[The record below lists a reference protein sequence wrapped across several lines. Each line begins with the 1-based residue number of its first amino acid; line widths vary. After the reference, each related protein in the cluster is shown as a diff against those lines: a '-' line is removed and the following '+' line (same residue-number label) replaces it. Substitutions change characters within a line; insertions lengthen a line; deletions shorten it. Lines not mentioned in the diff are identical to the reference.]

1 MSGNLINNQ
10 INQYQQS
17 NIQPNIAHQAN
28 PQAQIVQG
36 GQAVDTTPQTD
47 TFNKPEEKKGPSTPL
62 VMFLTWLGLNK
73 TTDMYNKL
81 CTNDDYNKTIV
92 GRMGNFGD
100 KIAPKIGKNKAYTS
114 LMAHFGSFKSSI
126 KNYINSKPILYA
138 MFNTATKPENEMVK
152 GFMKTQTAEDLD
164 EATRT
169 IKTYLDELPR
179 SLKEAEATKDEIK
192 ALKAKYGTNIF
203 GQIKNKKRAIQEL
216 QFNRIGAAPNFID
229 TLGKDEQKIAE
240 TLKEMK
246 IKHLGLNPDNYEKVL
261 ENSSKNINII
271 REACRRGGKTAK
283 AFYGRGITIPFTQ
296 ITLYPPKI
304 LTMFTKR
311 STNLSMSYNKL
322 STEFNHTTKLG
333 KALAKSS
340 KLFMRGLTFNGG
352 KIGSIMVAFG
362 LGTAICNAIK
372 APKEQKVG
380 TAVAG
385 GVEAV
390 SWIASMPLAVSI
402 MHGVNGLA
410 NTGLSKMQVSRY
422 RVALKNFNKQV
433 AAGVFKDEAAYKTA
447 LDAVNKLK
455 EVKAPQG
462 KITKGLS
469 KLGHFLSIA
478 LENPKPFQE
487 ATENLKGGAKMSA
500 IGRNIKRY
508 LPLIGK
514 NAVGYPLRFALYA
527 MVFSPIVDKVI
538 SSATSAIFGK
548 PYEPEETEEGKEAEK
563 DEQQTTTQPQSNP
576 EMPLNPASPSSKPN
590 SPQPFQGNPNARPLD
605 IYSLP
610 DENLIKQAIL
620 GKQVMRAPQYVPD
633 DKCGIPGVVSPYD
646 TVDRNYIPTEAP
658 APIINTNE
666 ADKNIVA
673 QAIARADKA
682 EAKAL
687 DTLNGIY

>member
-1 MSGNLINNQ
+1 MSGNLIDNQ
-10 INQYQQS
+10 INNKYQQG
-17 NIQPNIAHQAN
+17 NIQANTGYQAN
-28 PQAQIVQG
+28 PQAQYIRG
-36 GQAVDTTPQTD
+36 GQSVDTTPQTD
-47 TFNKPEEKKGPSTPL
+47 TFNKPEEKKDPSMPL

-73 TTDMYNKL
+73 TTDFYNKL

-100 KIAPKIGKNKAYTS
+100 KIAPKIGKSKTYTS
-114 LMAHFGSFKSSI
+114 LMAHLGSFKSSV
-126 KNYINSKPILYA
+126 KNYINSKPMLYA

-152 GFMKTQTAEDLD
+152 GFMKTQIAEDVD
-164 EATRT
+164 EAVRT
-169 IKTYLDELPR
+169 LNGYIDELPKT
-179 SLKEAEATKDEIK
+179 LKEAGATKDEIK

-229 TLGKDEQKIAE
+229 TLGNDKELIKK
-240 TLKEMK
+240 TLQEMK
-246 IKHLGLNPDNYEKVL
+246 VKHLGLEPDTYKDVLANP
-261 ENSSKNINII
+261 SKNLKII
-271 REACRRGGKTAK
+271 REACKRGGKNAK
-283 AFYGRGITIPFTQ
+283 AFFGRYSWIPG
-296 ITLYPPKI
+296 LG
-304 LTMFTKR
+304 LFTKR

-322 STEFNHTTKLG
+322 STEFKHTTKLG

-340 KLFMRGLTFNGG
+340 KLFMRGLTFGGG

-362 LGTAICNAIK
+362 LGTAICNAFK

-402 MHGVNGLA
+402 MHGINGLA
-410 NTGLSKMQVSRY
+410 NTGLSKMQVGRY
-422 RVALKNFNKQV
+422 RVALRNFNKQV

-447 LDAVNKLK
+447 LDAVNKLR
-455 EVKAPQG
+455 EVKVPQG

-487 ATENLKGGAKMSA
+487 ATKTLKGGAKMSA

-514 NAVGYPLRFALYA
+514 NAIGYPLRFALYA
-527 MVFSPIVDKVI
+527 LVFSPIVDKVI

-563 DEQQTTTQPQSNP
+563 NEQQTTTQPQGNP
-576 EMPLNPASPSSKPN
+576 EMPQSPINPNSKPN

-610 DENLIKQAIL
+610 DENLIKQAVL
-620 GKQVMRAPQYVPD
+620 GQQVMHGPQYIPD

-646 TVDRNYIPTEAP
+646 TVDRSYIPQETA
-658 APIINTNE
+658 APIVTNHD
-666 ADKNIVA
+666 ADRDIVNR
-673 QAIARADKA
+673 AIADADKA

-687 DTLNGIY
+687 NTLNGIY

>member
-1 MSGNLINNQ
+1 MSGNLIDNQ
-10 INQYQQS
+10 INNKYQQG
-17 NIQPNIAHQAN
+17 NIQANTGYQAN
-28 PQAQIVQG
+28 PQAQYVRG
-36 GQAVDTTPQTD
+36 GQSVDTTPQTD
-47 TFNKPEEKKGPSTPL
+47 TFNKPEEKKGPSMPL

-100 KIAPKIGKNKAYTS
+100 KIAPKIGKSKTYTS
-114 LMAHFGSFKSSI
+114 LMAHIGSFKSSV
-126 KNYINSKPILYA
+126 KNYINSKPMLYA

-152 GFMKTQTAEDLD
+152 GFMKTQIAEDVD
-164 EATRT
+164 EAV
-169 IKTYLDELPR
+169 KTLNGYIDELPKT
-179 SLKEAEATKDEIK
+179 LKEAGATKDEIK

-229 TLGKDEQKIAE
+229 TLGNDKELIKK
-240 TLKEMK
+240 TLQEMK
-246 IKHLGLNPDNYEKVL
+246 IKHLGLEPDTYKNVFANPEKNL
-261 ENSSKNINII
+261 KII
-271 REACRRGGKTAK
+271 REACKRGGKNAK
-283 AFYGRGITIPFTQ
+283 AFFGRYSWIPGLGF
-296 ITLYPPKI
+296 
-304 LTMFTKR
+304 FTKR

-340 KLFMRGLTFNGG
+340 KLFMRGLTFGG
-352 KIGSIMVAFG
+352 GRIGSIMVAFG
-362 LGTAICNAIK
+362 LGTAICNAFK

-410 NTGLSKMQVSRY
+410 NTGLSKMQVGRY

-447 LDAVNKLK
+447 LEAVNKLR
-455 EVKAPQG
+455 EVKVPQG

-487 ATENLKGGAKMSA
+487 ATKTLKGGAKMSA

-527 MVFSPIVDKVI
+527 LVFSPIVDKVI

-563 DEQQTTTQPQSNP
+563 NEQQTTTQPQGNP
-576 EMPLNPASPSSKPN
+576 EMPQSPINPNSKPN

-605 IYSLP
+605 IHSLP
-610 DENLIKQAIL
+610 DENLIKQAVL
-620 GKQVMRAPQYVPD
+620 GQQVMHGPQYIPD

-646 TVDRNYIPTEAP
+646 TVDRSYIPQETAAP
-658 APIINTNE
+658 VVTNHD
-666 ADKNIVA
+666 ADKDIVNR
-673 QAIARADKA
+673 AIADADKA

>member
-1 MSGNLINNQ
+1 MSGNLIDNQ
-10 INQYQQS
+10 INNKYQQG
-17 NIQPNIAHQAN
+17 NIQANTGYQAN
-28 PQAQIVQG
+28 PQAQYVRG
-36 GQAVDTTPQTD
+36 GQSVDTTPQTD
-47 TFNKPEEKKGPSTPL
+47 TFNKPEEKKGPSMPL
-62 VMFLTWLGLNK
+62 VMLLTWLGLNK

-100 KIAPKIGKNKAYTS
+100 KIAPKIGKSKTYTS
-114 LMAHFGSFKSSI
+114 LMAHLGSFKSSV
-126 KNYINSKPILYA
+126 KNYINSKPMLYA

-152 GFMKTQTAEDLD
+152 GFMKTQIAEDVD
-164 EATRT
+164 EAVRT
-169 IKTYLDELPR
+169 LNGYIDELPKT
-179 SLKEAEATKDEIK
+179 LKEAGATKDEIK

-229 TLGKDEQKIAE
+229 TLGNDKELIKK
-240 TLKEMK
+240 TLQEMK
-246 IKHLGLNPDNYEKVL
+246 VKHLGLEPDTYKDVLAKPEKNL
-261 ENSSKNINII
+261 KII
-271 REACRRGGKTAK
+271 REACKRGGKNAK
-283 AFYGRGITIPFTQ
+283 AFFGRYSWIPG
-296 ITLYPPKI
+296 LG
-304 LTMFTKR
+304 LFTKR

-322 STEFNHTTKLG
+322 STEFKHTTKLG

-340 KLFMRGLTFNGG
+340 KLFMRGLTFGG
-352 KIGSIMVAFG
+352 GRIGSIMVAFG
-362 LGTAICNAIK
+362 LGTAICNAFK

-410 NTGLSKMQVSRY
+410 NTGLSKMQVGRY
-422 RVALKNFNKQV
+422 RVALRNFNKQV

-455 EVKAPQG
+455 EVKVPQG

-487 ATENLKGGAKMSA
+487 ATKTLKGGAKMSA

-527 MVFSPIVDKVI
+527 LVFSPIVDKVI

-563 DEQQTTTQPQSNP
+563 NEQQTTTQPQSNP
-576 EMPLNPASPSSKPN
+576 EMPQSPINPSSKPN

-610 DENLIKQAIL
+610 DENLIKQAVL
-620 GKQVMRAPQYVPD
+620 GQQVMHGPQYIPD

-646 TVDRNYIPTEAP
+646 TVDRSYIPQETA
-658 APIINTNE
+658 APIVTNHD
-666 ADKNIVA
+666 ADKDIVNR
-673 QAIARADKA
+673 AIADADKA

>member
-1 MSGNLINNQ
+1 MSGNLIDNQ
-10 INQYQQS
+10 INNKYQQG
-17 NIQPNIAHQAN
+17 NIQANTGYQAN
-28 PQAQIVQG
+28 PQTQYVRG
-36 GQAVDTTPQTD
+36 GQSVDTTPQTD
-47 TFNKPEEKKGPSTPL
+47 TFNKPEEKKGPSMPL

-100 KIAPKIGKNKAYTS
+100 KIAPKIGKSKTYTS
-114 LMAHFGSFKSSI
+114 LMAHIGSFKSSV
-126 KNYINSKPILYA
+126 KNYINSKPMLYA

-152 GFMKTQTAEDLD
+152 GFMKTQIAEDVD
-164 EATRT
+164 EAV
-169 IKTYLDELPR
+169 KTLNGYIDELPKT
-179 SLKEAEATKDEIK
+179 LKEAGATKDEIK

-229 TLGKDEQKIAE
+229 TLGNDKELIKK
-240 TLKEMK
+240 TLQEMK
-246 IKHLGLNPDNYEKVL
+246 IKHLGLEPDTYKNVFAKPEKNL
-261 ENSSKNINII
+261 KII
-271 REACRRGGKTAK
+271 REACKRGGKNAK
-283 AFYGRGITIPFTQ
+283 AFFGRYSWIPGLGF
-296 ITLYPPKI
+296 
-304 LTMFTKR
+304 FTKR

-322 STEFNHTTKLG
+322 STEFKHTTKLG

-340 KLFMRGLTFNGG
+340 KLFMRGLTFGG
-352 KIGSIMVAFG
+352 GRIGSIMVAFG
-362 LGTAICNAIK
+362 LGTAICNAFK

-402 MHGVNGLA
+402 MHGINGLA
-410 NTGLSKMQVSRY
+410 NTGLSKMQVGRY
-422 RVALKNFNKQV
+422 RVALRNFNKQV

-447 LDAVNKLK
+447 LEAVNKLR
-455 EVKAPQG
+455 EVKVPQG

-487 ATENLKGGAKMSA
+487 ATKTLKGGAKMSA

-514 NAVGYPLRFALYA
+514 NAIGYPLRFALYA
-527 MVFSPIVDKVI
+527 LVFSPIVDKVI

-563 DEQQTTTQPQSNP
+563 NEQQTTTQPQSNP
-576 EMPLNPASPSSKPN
+576 EMPQSPINPSSKPN

-610 DENLIKQAIL
+610 DENLIKQAVL
-620 GKQVMRAPQYVPD
+620 GQQVMHGPQYIPD

-646 TVDRNYIPTEAP
+646 TVDRSYIPQETA
-658 APIINTNE
+658 APIVTNHD
-666 ADKNIVA
+666 ADKDIVNR
-673 QAIARADKA
+673 AIADADKA

>member
-1 MSGNLINNQ
+1 MSGNLIDNQ
-10 INQYQQS
+10 INNKYQQG
-17 NIQPNIAHQAN
+17 NIQANTGYQAN
-28 PQAQIVQG
+28 PQAQYVRG
-36 GQAVDTTPQTD
+36 GQSVDTTPQTD
-47 TFNKPEEKKGPSTPL
+47 TFNKPEEKKGPSMPL

-100 KIAPKIGKNKAYTS
+100 KIAPKIGKSKTYTS
-114 LMAHFGSFKSSI
+114 LMAHIGSFKSSV
-126 KNYINSKPILYA
+126 KNYINSKPMLYA

-152 GFMKTQTAEDLD
+152 GFMKTQIAEDVD
-164 EATRT
+164 EAV
-169 IKTYLDELPR
+169 KTLNGYIDELPKT
-179 SLKEAEATKDEIK
+179 LKEAGATKDEIK

-229 TLGKDEQKIAE
+229 TLGNDKELIKKTLQK
-240 TLKEMK
+240 MK
-246 IKHLGLNPDNYEKVL
+246 IKHLGLEPDTYKNVFANPEKNL
-261 ENSSKNINII
+261 KII
-271 REACRRGGKTAK
+271 REACKRGGKNAK
-283 AFYGRGITIPFTQ
+283 AFFGRYSWIPGLGF
-296 ITLYPPKI
+296 
-304 LTMFTKR
+304 FTKR

-340 KLFMRGLTFNGG
+340 KLFMRGLTFGG
-352 KIGSIMVAFG
+352 GRIGSIMVAFG
-362 LGTAICNAIK
+362 LGTAICNAFK

-410 NTGLSKMQVSRY
+410 NTGLSKMQVGRY
-422 RVALKNFNKQV
+422 RVALRNFNKQV

-447 LDAVNKLK
+447 LEAVNKLR
-455 EVKAPQG
+455 EVKVPQG

-487 ATENLKGGAKMSA
+487 ATKTLKGGAKMSA

-527 MVFSPIVDKVI
+527 LVFSPIVDKVI

-563 DEQQTTTQPQSNP
+563 NEQQTTTQPQGNP
-576 EMPLNPASPSSKPN
+576 EMPQSPINPNSKPN

-605 IYSLP
+605 IHSLP
-610 DENLIKQAIL
+610 DENLIKQAVL
-620 GKQVMRAPQYVPD
+620 GQQVMHGPQYIPD

-646 TVDRNYIPTEAP
+646 TVDRSYIPQETAAP
-658 APIINTNE
+658 VVTNHD
-666 ADKNIVA
+666 ADKDIVNR
-673 QAIARADKA
+673 AIADADKA

>member
-1 MSGNLINNQ
+1 MSGNLIDNQ
-10 INQYQQS
+10 INNKYQQG
-17 NIQPNIAHQAN
+17 NIQANTGYQAN
-28 PQAQIVQG
+28 PQAQYVRG
-36 GQAVDTTPQTD
+36 GQSVDTTPQTD
-47 TFNKPEEKKGPSTPL
+47 TFNKPEEKKGPSMPL

-81 CTNDDYNKTIV
+81 CTNNDYNKTIV

-100 KIAPKIGKNKAYTS
+100 KIAPKIGKSKTYTS
-114 LMAHFGSFKSSI
+114 LMAHIGSFKSSV
-126 KNYINSKPILYA
+126 KNYINSKPMLYA

-152 GFMKTQTAEDLD
+152 GFMKTQIAEDVD
-164 EATRT
+164 EAV
-169 IKTYLDELPR
+169 KTLNGYIDELPKT
-179 SLKEAEATKDEIK
+179 LKEAGATKDEIK

-229 TLGKDEQKIAE
+229 TLGNDKELIKK
-240 TLKEMK
+240 TLQEMK
-246 IKHLGLNPDNYEKVL
+246 IKHLGLEPDTYKNVFAKPEKNL
-261 ENSSKNINII
+261 KII
-271 REACRRGGKTAK
+271 REACKRGGKNAK
-283 AFYGRGITIPFTQ
+283 AFFGRYSWIPGLGF
-296 ITLYPPKI
+296 
-304 LTMFTKR
+304 FTKR

-340 KLFMRGLTFNGG
+340 KLFMRGLTFGG
-352 KIGSIMVAFG
+352 GRIGSIMVAFG
-362 LGTAICNAIK
+362 LGTAICNAFK

-447 LDAVNKLK
+447 LEAVNKLR
-455 EVKAPQG
+455 EVKVPQG

-487 ATENLKGGAKMSA
+487 ATKTLKGGAKMSA

-527 MVFSPIVDKVI
+527 LVFSPIVDKVI

-563 DEQQTTTQPQSNP
+563 NEQQTTTQPQGNP
-576 EMPLNPASPSSKPN
+576 EMPQNPINPNSKPN

-605 IYSLP
+605 IHSLP
-610 DENLIKQAIL
+610 DENLIKQAVL
-620 GKQVMRAPQYVPD
+620 GQQVMHGPQYIPD

-646 TVDRNYIPTEAP
+646 TVDRSYIPQETAAP
-658 APIINTNE
+658 VVTNHD
-666 ADKNIVA
+666 ADKDIVNR
-673 QAIARADKA
+673 AIADADKA

>member
-1 MSGNLINNQ
+1 MSGNLIDNQ
-10 INQYQQS
+10 INNKYQQG
-17 NIQPNIAHQAN
+17 NIQANTGYQAN
-28 PQAQIVQG
+28 PQAQYVRG
-36 GQAVDTTPQTD
+36 GQSVDTTPQTD
-47 TFNKPEEKKGPSTPL
+47 TFNKPEEKKGPSMPL

-100 KIAPKIGKNKAYTS
+100 KIAPKIGKSKTYTS
-114 LMAHFGSFKSSI
+114 LMAHIGSFKSSV
-126 KNYINSKPILYA
+126 KNYINSKPMLYA

-152 GFMKTQTAEDLD
+152 GFMKTQIAEDVD
-164 EATRT
+164 EAV
-169 IKTYLDELPR
+169 KTLNGYIDELPKT
-179 SLKEAEATKDEIK
+179 LKEAGATKDEIK

-229 TLGKDEQKIAE
+229 TLGNDKELIKK
-240 TLKEMK
+240 TLQEMK
-246 IKHLGLNPDNYEKVL
+246 IKHLGLEPDTYKNVFENPEKNL
-261 ENSSKNINII
+261 KII
-271 REACRRGGKTAK
+271 REACKRGGKNAK
-283 AFYGRGITIPFTQ
+283 AFFGRYSWIPGLGF
-296 ITLYPPKI
+296 
-304 LTMFTKR
+304 FTKR

-340 KLFMRGLTFNGG
+340 KLFMRGLTFGG
-352 KIGSIMVAFG
+352 GRIGSIMVALG
-362 LGTAICNAIK
+362 LGTAICNAFK

-410 NTGLSKMQVSRY
+410 NTGLSKMQVGRY
-422 RVALKNFNKQV
+422 RVALRNFNKQV

-447 LDAVNKLK
+447 LEAVNKLR
-455 EVKAPQG
+455 EVKVPQG

-487 ATENLKGGAKMSA
+487 ATKTLKGGAKMSA

-527 MVFSPIVDKVI
+527 LVFSPIVDKVI

-563 DEQQTTTQPQSNP
+563 NEQQTTTQPQGNP
-576 EMPLNPASPSSKPN
+576 EMPQSPINPNSKPN

-605 IYSLP
+605 IHSLP
-610 DENLIKQAIL
+610 DENLIKQAVL
-620 GKQVMRAPQYVPD
+620 GQQVMHGPQYIPD

-646 TVDRNYIPTEAP
+646 TVDRSYIPQETAAP
-658 APIINTNE
+658 VVTNHD
-666 ADKNIVA
+666 ADKDIVNR
-673 QAIARADKA
+673 AIADADKA

>member
-1 MSGNLINNQ
+1 MSGNLIDNQ
-10 INQYQQS
+10 INNKYQQG
-17 NIQPNIAHQAN
+17 NIQANTGYQAN
-28 PQAQIVQG
+28 PQAQYVRG
-36 GQAVDTTPQTD
+36 GQSVDTTPQTD
-47 TFNKPEEKKGPSTPL
+47 TFNKPEEKKGPSMPL
-62 VMFLTWLGLNK
+62 VMLLTWLGLNK

-100 KIAPKIGKNKAYTS
+100 KIAPKIGKSKTYTS
-114 LMAHFGSFKSSI
+114 LMAHLGSFKSSV
-126 KNYINSKPILYA
+126 KNYINSKPMLYA

-152 GFMKTQTAEDLD
+152 GFMKTQIAEDVD
-164 EATRT
+164 EAV
-169 IKTYLDELPR
+169 KTLNGYIDELPKT
-179 SLKEAEATKDEIK
+179 LKEAGATKDEIK

-229 TLGKDEQKIAE
+229 TLGNDKELIKK
-240 TLKEMK
+240 TLQEMK
-246 IKHLGLNPDNYEKVL
+246 IKHLGLEPDTYKNVFANPEKNL
-261 ENSSKNINII
+261 KII
-271 REACRRGGKTAK
+271 REACKRGGKNAK
-283 AFYGRGITIPFTQ
+283 AFFGRYSWIPGLGF
-296 ITLYPPKI
+296 
-304 LTMFTKR
+304 FTKR

-322 STEFNHTTKLG
+322 STEFKHTTKLG

-340 KLFMRGLTFNGG
+340 KLFMRGLTFGG
-352 KIGSIMVAFG
+352 GRIGSIMVAFG
-362 LGTAICNAIK
+362 LGTAICNAFK

-402 MHGVNGLA
+402 MHGINGLA
-410 NTGLSKMQVSRY
+410 NTGLSKMQVGRY
-422 RVALKNFNKQV
+422 RVALRNFNKQV

-447 LDAVNKLK
+447 LEAVNKLR
-455 EVKAPQG
+455 EVKVPQG

-487 ATENLKGGAKMSA
+487 ATKTLKGGAKMSA

-514 NAVGYPLRFALYA
+514 NAIGYPLRFALYA
-527 MVFSPIVDKVI
+527 LVFSPIVDKVI

-563 DEQQTTTQPQSNP
+563 NEQQTATQPQGNP
-576 EMPLNPASPSSKPN
+576 EMPQSPINPSSKPN

-610 DENLIKQAIL
+610 DENLIKQAAL
-620 GKQVMRAPQYVPD
+620 GQQVMHGPQYIPD

-646 TVDRNYIPTEAP
+646 TVDRSYIPQETA
-658 APIINTNE
+658 APIVTNHD
-666 ADKNIVA
+666 ADKDIVNR
-673 QAIARADKA
+673 AIADADKA

-687 DTLNGIY
+687 NTLNGIY

>member
-1 MSGNLINNQ
+1 
-10 INQYQQS
+10 
-17 NIQPNIAHQAN
+17 
-28 PQAQIVQG
+28 
-36 GQAVDTTPQTD
+36 
-47 TFNKPEEKKGPSTPL
+47 
-62 VMFLTWLGLNK
+62 
-73 TTDMYNKL
+73 
-81 CTNDDYNKTIV
+81 
-92 GRMGNFGD
+92 
-100 KIAPKIGKNKAYTS
+100 
-114 LMAHFGSFKSSI
+114 MAHIGSFKSSV
-126 KNYINSKPILYA
+126 KNYINSKPMLYA

-152 GFMKTQTAEDLD
+152 GFMKTQIAEDVD
-164 EATRT
+164 EAV
-169 IKTYLDELPR
+169 KTLNGYIDELPKT
-179 SLKEAEATKDEIK
+179 LKEAGATKDEIK

-229 TLGKDEQKIAE
+229 TLGNDKELIKK
-240 TLKEMK
+240 TLQEMK
-246 IKHLGLNPDNYEKVL
+246 IKHLGLEPDTYKNVFANPEKNL
-261 ENSSKNINII
+261 KII
-271 REACRRGGKTAK
+271 REACKRGGKNAK
-283 AFYGRGITIPFTQ
+283 AFFGRYSWIPGLGF
-296 ITLYPPKI
+296 
-304 LTMFTKR
+304 FTKR

-340 KLFMRGLTFNGG
+340 KLFMRGLTFGG
-352 KIGSIMVAFG
+352 GRIGSIMVAFG
-362 LGTAICNAIK
+362 LGTAICNAFK

-410 NTGLSKMQVSRY
+410 NTGLSKMQVGRY
-422 RVALKNFNKQV
+422 RVALRNFNKQV

-447 LDAVNKLK
+447 LEAVNKLR
-455 EVKAPQG
+455 EVKVPQG

-487 ATENLKGGAKMSA
+487 ATKTLKGGAKMSA

-527 MVFSPIVDKVI
+527 LVFSPIVDKVI

-563 DEQQTTTQPQSNP
+563 NEQQTTTQPQGNP
-576 EMPLNPASPSSKPN
+576 EMPQSPINPNSKPN

-605 IYSLP
+605 IHSLP
-610 DENLIKQAIL
+610 DENLIKQAVL
-620 GKQVMRAPQYVPD
+620 GQQVMHGPQYIPD

-646 TVDRNYIPTEAP
+646 TVDRNYIPQETAAP
-658 APIINTNE
+658 VVTNHD
-666 ADKNIVA
+666 ADKDIVNR
-673 QAIARADKA
+673 AIADADKA

>member
-1 MSGNLINNQ
+1 MSGNLIDNQ
-10 INQYQQS
+10 INNKYQQG
-17 NIQPNIAHQAN
+17 NIQANTGYQAN
-28 PQAQIVQG
+28 PQAQYIRG
-36 GQAVDTTPQTD
+36 GQSVDTTPQTD
-47 TFNKPEEKKGPSTPL
+47 TFNKPEEKKGPSMPL

-100 KIAPKIGKNKAYTS
+100 KIAPKIGKSKTYTS
-114 LMAHFGSFKSSI
+114 LMAHIGSFKSSI
-126 KNYINSKPILYA
+126 KNYINSKPMLYA

-152 GFMKTQTAEDLD
+152 GFMKTQIAEDVD
-164 EATRT
+164 EAV
-169 IKTYLDELPR
+169 KTLNGYIDELPKT
-179 SLKEAEATKDEIK
+179 LKEAGATKDEIK

-229 TLGKDEQKIAE
+229 TLGNDKELIKK
-240 TLKEMK
+240 TLQEMK
-246 IKHLGLNPDNYEKVL
+246 IKHLGLEPDTYKNVFANPEKNL
-261 ENSSKNINII
+261 KII
-271 REACRRGGKTAK
+271 REACKRGGKNAK
-283 AFYGRGITIPFTQ
+283 AFFGRYSWIPGLGF
-296 ITLYPPKI
+296 
-304 LTMFTKR
+304 FTKR

-340 KLFMRGLTFNGG
+340 KLFMRGLTFGG
-352 KIGSIMVAFG
+352 GRIGSIMVAFG
-362 LGTAICNAIK
+362 LGTAICNAFK

-410 NTGLSKMQVSRY
+410 NTGLSKMQVGRY
-422 RVALKNFNKQV
+422 RVALRNFNKQV

-447 LDAVNKLK
+447 LEAVNKLR
-455 EVKAPQG
+455 EVKVPQG

-487 ATENLKGGAKMSA
+487 ATKTLKGGAKMSA

-527 MVFSPIVDKVI
+527 LVFSPIVDKVI

-563 DEQQTTTQPQSNP
+563 NEQQTTTQPQGNP
-576 EMPLNPASPSSKPN
+576 EMPQSPINPNSKPN

-605 IYSLP
+605 IHSLP
-610 DENLIKQAIL
+610 DENLIKQAVL
-620 GKQVMRAPQYVPD
+620 GQQVMHGPQYIPD

-646 TVDRNYIPTEAP
+646 TVDRSYIPQETAAP
-658 APIINTNE
+658 VVTNHD
-666 ADKNIVA
+666 ADKDIVNR
-673 QAIARADKA
+673 AIADADKA

>member
-1 MSGNLINNQ
+1 MSGNLIDNQ
-10 INQYQQS
+10 INNKYQQG
-17 NIQPNIAHQAN
+17 NIQANTGYQAN
-28 PQAQIVQG
+28 PQAQYVRG
-36 GQAVDTTPQTD
+36 GQSVDTTPQTD
-47 TFNKPEEKKGPSTPL
+47 TFNKPEEKKGPSMPL

-100 KIAPKIGKNKAYTS
+100 KIAPKIGKSKTYTS
-114 LMAHFGSFKSSI
+114 LMAHIGSFKSSV
-126 KNYINSKPILYA
+126 KNYINSKPMLYA

-152 GFMKTQTAEDLD
+152 GFMKTQIAEDVD
-164 EATRT
+164 EAV
-169 IKTYLDELPR
+169 KTLNGYIDELPKT
-179 SLKEAEATKDEIK
+179 LKEAGATKDEIK

-229 TLGKDEQKIAE
+229 TLGNDKELIKK
-240 TLKEMK
+240 TLQEMK
-246 IKHLGLNPDNYEKVL
+246 IKHLGLEPDTYKNVFANPEKNL
-261 ENSSKNINII
+261 KII
-271 REACRRGGKTAK
+271 REACKRGGKNAK
-283 AFYGRGITIPFTQ
+283 AFFGRYSWIPGLGF
-296 ITLYPPKI
+296 
-304 LTMFTKR
+304 FTKR

-340 KLFMRGLTFNGG
+340 KLFMRGLTFGG
-352 KIGSIMVAFG
+352 GRIGSIMVAFG
-362 LGTAICNAIK
+362 LGTAICNAFK

-410 NTGLSKMQVSRY
+410 NTGLSKMQVGRY
-422 RVALKNFNKQV
+422 RVALRNFNKQV

-447 LDAVNKLK
+447 LEAVNKLR
-455 EVKAPQG
+455 EVKVPQG

-487 ATENLKGGAKMSA
+487 ATKTLKGGAKMSA

-527 MVFSPIVDKVI
+527 LVFSPIVDKVI

-563 DEQQTTTQPQSNP
+563 NEQQTTTQPQGNP
-576 EMPLNPASPSSKPN
+576 EMPQSTINPNSKPN

-605 IYSLP
+605 IHSLP
-610 DENLIKQAIL
+610 DENLIKQAVL
-620 GKQVMRAPQYVPD
+620 GQQVMHGPQYIPD

-646 TVDRNYIPTEAP
+646 TVDRNYIPQETAAP
-658 APIINTNE
+658 VVTNHD
-666 ADKNIVA
+666 ADKDIVNR
-673 QAIARADKA
+673 AIADADKA

>member
-1 MSGNLINNQ
+1 MSGNLIDNQ
-10 INQYQQS
+10 INNKYQQG
-17 NIQPNIAHQAN
+17 NIQANTGYQAN
-28 PQAQIVQG
+28 PQAQYVRG
-36 GQAVDTTPQTD
+36 GQSVDTTPQTD
-47 TFNKPEEKKGPSTPL
+47 TFNKPEEKKGPSMPL

-100 KIAPKIGKNKAYTS
+100 KIAPKIGKSKTYTS
-114 LMAHFGSFKSSI
+114 LMAHLGSFKSSV
-126 KNYINSKPILYA
+126 KNYINSKPMLYA

-152 GFMKTQTAEDLD
+152 GFMKTQIAEDVD
-164 EATRT
+164 EAVRT
-169 IKTYLDELPR
+169 LNGYIDELPKT
-179 SLKEAEATKDEIK
+179 LKEAGATKDEIK

-229 TLGKDEQKIAE
+229 TLGNDKELIKK
-240 TLKEMK
+240 TLQEMK
-246 IKHLGLNPDNYEKVL
+246 VKHLGLEPDTYKDVLANP
-261 ENSSKNINII
+261 SKNLKII
-271 REACRRGGKTAK
+271 REACKRGGKNAK
-283 AFYGRGITIPFTQ
+283 AFFGRYSWIPGLGF
-296 ITLYPPKI
+296 
-304 LTMFTKR
+304 FTKR

-340 KLFMRGLTFNGG
+340 KLFMRGLTFGG
-352 KIGSIMVAFG
+352 GRIGSIMVAFG
-362 LGTAICNAIK
+362 LGTAICNAFK

-410 NTGLSKMQVSRY
+410 NTGLSKMQVGRY
-422 RVALKNFNKQV
+422 RVALRNFNKQV

-447 LDAVNKLK
+447 LDAVNKLR
-455 EVKAPQG
+455 EVKVPQG

-487 ATENLKGGAKMSA
+487 ATKTLKGGAKMSA

-527 MVFSPIVDKVI
+527 LVFSPIVDKVI

-563 DEQQTTTQPQSNP
+563 NEQQTTTQPQGNP
-576 EMPLNPASPSSKPN
+576 EMPQSPINPSSKPN

-610 DENLIKQAIL
+610 DENLIKQAVL
-620 GKQVMRAPQYVPD
+620 GQQVMHGPQYIPD

-646 TVDRNYIPTEAP
+646 TVDRSYIPQETA
-658 APIINTNE
+658 APIVTNHD
-666 ADKNIVA
+666 ADRDIVNR
-673 QAIARADKA
+673 AIADADKA

-687 DTLNGIY
+687 NTLNGIY

>member
-1 MSGNLINNQ
+1 MSGNLIDNQ
-10 INQYQQS
+10 INNKYQQG
-17 NIQPNIAHQAN
+17 NIQANTGYQAN
-28 PQAQIVQG
+28 PQAQYVRG
-36 GQAVDTTPQTD
+36 GQSVDTTPQTD
-47 TFNKPEEKKGPSTPL
+47 TFNKPEEKKGPSMPL
-62 VMFLTWLGLNK
+62 VMLLTWLGLNK

-100 KIAPKIGKNKAYTS
+100 KIAPKIGKSKTYTS
-114 LMAHFGSFKSSI
+114 LMAHLGSFKSSV
-126 KNYINSKPILYA
+126 KNYINSKPMLYA

-152 GFMKTQTAEDLD
+152 GFMKTQIAEDVD
-164 EATRT
+164 EAV
-169 IKTYLDELPR
+169 KTLNGYIDELPKT
-179 SLKEAEATKDEIK
+179 LKEAGATKDEIK

-229 TLGKDEQKIAE
+229 TLGNDKELIKK
-240 TLKEMK
+240 TLQEMK
-246 IKHLGLNPDNYEKVL
+246 IKHLGLEPDTYKNVFANPEKNL
-261 ENSSKNINII
+261 KII
-271 REACRRGGKTAK
+271 QEACKRGGKNAK
-283 AFYGRGITIPFTQ
+283 AFFGRYSWIPGLGF
-296 ITLYPPKI
+296 
-304 LTMFTKR
+304 FTKR

-340 KLFMRGLTFNGG
+340 KLFMRGLTFGG
-352 KIGSIMVAFG
+352 GRIGSIMVAFG
-362 LGTAICNAIK
+362 LGTAICNAFK

-402 MHGVNGLA
+402 MHGINGLA
-410 NTGLSKMQVSRY
+410 NTGLSKMQVGRY
-422 RVALKNFNKQV
+422 RVALRNFNKQV

-447 LDAVNKLK
+447 LEAVNKLR
-455 EVKAPQG
+455 EVKVPQG

-487 ATENLKGGAKMSA
+487 ATKTLKGGAKMSA

-514 NAVGYPLRFALYA
+514 NAIGYPLRFALYA
-527 MVFSPIVDKVI
+527 LVFSPIVDKVI

-563 DEQQTTTQPQSNP
+563 NEQQTTTQPQGNP
-576 EMPLNPASPSSKPN
+576 EMPQSPINPSSKPN

-605 IYSLP
+605 IYKLP
-610 DENLIKQAIL
+610 DENLIKQAVL
-620 GKQVMRAPQYVPD
+620 GQQVMHGPQYIPD

-646 TVDRNYIPTEAP
+646 TVDRSYIPQETA
-658 APIINTNE
+658 APIVTNHD
-666 ADKNIVA
+666 ADKDIVNR
-673 QAIARADKA
+673 AIADADKA

-687 DTLNGIY
+687 NTLNGIY

>member
-1 MSGNLINNQ
+1 MSGNLIDNQ
-10 INQYQQS
+10 INNKYQQG
-17 NIQPNIAHQAN
+17 NIQANTGYQAN
-28 PQAQIVQG
+28 PHAQYVRG
-36 GQAVDTTPQTD
+36 GQPVDTTPQTD
-47 TFNKPEEKKGPSTPL
+47 TFDKPAEKKGPSTPL

-73 TTDMYNKL
+73 TTDFYNKL

-100 KIAPKIGKNKAYTS
+100 KIAPKIGKSKIYTS
-114 LMAHFGSFKSSI
+114 FMGHFGAFKTSI
-126 KNYINSKPILYA
+126 KNYINSKPMLYA

-152 GFMKTQTAEDLD
+152 GFIKTQTAEDLD
-164 EATRT
+164 EAVRT
-169 IKTYLDELPR
+169 LNGYIDELPKT
-179 SLKEAEATKDEIK
+179 LKEAGATKDEIK

-229 TLGKDEQKIAE
+229 TLGNDKELIKK
-240 TLKEMK
+240 TLQEMK
-246 IKHLGLNPDNYEKVL
+246 VKHLGLEPDTYKDVLANPG
-261 ENSSKNINII
+261 KNLKII
-271 REACRRGGKTAK
+271 REACKRGGKNAK
-283 AFYGRGITIPFTQ
+283 AFFGRYSWIPG
-296 ITLYPPKI
+296 LG
-304 LTMFTKR
+304 LFTKR

-322 STEFNHTTKLG
+322 STEFKHTTKLG

-340 KLFMRGLTFNGG
+340 KLFMRGLTFGGG
-352 KIGSIMVAFG
+352 KIGSIAVAFG
-362 LGTAICNAIK
+362 LGTAICNAFK

-402 MHGVNGLA
+402 MHGINGLA
-410 NTGLSKMQVSRY
+410 NTGLSKMQVGRY
-422 RVALKNFNKQV
+422 RVALRNFNKQV

-447 LDAVNKLK
+447 LEAVNKLR
-455 EVKAPQG
+455 EVKVPQG

-487 ATENLKGGAKMSA
+487 ATKTLKGGAKMSA

-527 MVFSPIVDKVI
+527 LVFSPIVDKVI

-563 DEQQTTTQPQSNP
+563 NEQQTTTQPQGNP
-576 EMPLNPASPSSKPN
+576 KMPLNPASPNSKPN
-590 SPQPFQGNPNARPLD
+590 SPQPFHGNPNARSLD

-610 DENLIKQAIL
+610 DENLIKQAVL
-620 GKQVMRAPQYVPD
+620 GQQVMHGPQYIPD

-646 TVDRNYIPTEAP
+646 TADRTYIPQETA
-658 APIINTNE
+658 APIVTNHD
-666 ADKNIVA
+666 ADKDIVNR
-673 QAIARADKA
+673 AIANADKA

-687 DTLNGIY
+687 NTLNGIY

>member
-1 MSGNLINNQ
+1 MSGNLIDNQ
-10 INQYQQS
+10 INNKYQQG
-17 NIQPNIAHQAN
+17 NIQANTGYQAN
-28 PQAQIVQG
+28 PQTQYVRG
-36 GQAVDTTPQTD
+36 GQSVDTTPQTD
-47 TFNKPEEKKGPSTPL
+47 TFNKPEEKKGPSMPL

-100 KIAPKIGKNKAYTS
+100 KIAPKIGKSKTYTS
-114 LMAHFGSFKSSI
+114 LMAHIGSFKSSV
-126 KNYINSKPILYA
+126 KNYINSKPMLYA
-138 MFNTATKPENEMVK
+138 MFNTATKPENKMVK
-152 GFMKTQTAEDLD
+152 GFMKTQIAEDVD
-164 EATRT
+164 EAV
-169 IKTYLDELPR
+169 KTLNGYIDELPKT
-179 SLKEAEATKDEIK
+179 LKEAGATKDEIK

-229 TLGKDEQKIAE
+229 TLGNDKELIKK
-240 TLKEMK
+240 TLQEMK
-246 IKHLGLNPDNYEKVL
+246 IKHLGLEPDTYKNVFENPEKNL
-261 ENSSKNINII
+261 KII
-271 REACRRGGKTAK
+271 REACKRGGKNAK
-283 AFYGRGITIPFTQ
+283 AFFGRYSWIPGLGF
-296 ITLYPPKI
+296 
-304 LTMFTKR
+304 FTKR

-340 KLFMRGLTFNGG
+340 KLFMRGLTFGG
-352 KIGSIMVAFG
+352 GRIGSIMVALG
-362 LGTAICNAIK
+362 LGTAICNAFK

-410 NTGLSKMQVSRY
+410 NTGLSKMQVGRY
-422 RVALKNFNKQV
+422 RVALRNFNKQV

-447 LDAVNKLK
+447 LEAVNKLR
-455 EVKAPQG
+455 EVKVPQG

-487 ATENLKGGAKMSA
+487 ATKTLKGGAKISA

-527 MVFSPIVDKVI
+527 LVFSPIVDKVI

-563 DEQQTTTQPQSNP
+563 NEQQTTTPPQGNP
-576 EMPLNPASPSSKPN
+576 EMPQSPINPNSKPN

-605 IYSLP
+605 IHSLP
-610 DENLIKQAIL
+610 DENLIKQAVL
-620 GKQVMRAPQYVPD
+620 GQQVMHGPQYIPD

-646 TVDRNYIPTEAP
+646 TVDRSYIPQETAAP
-658 APIINTNE
+658 VVTNHD
-666 ADKNIVA
+666 ADKDIVNR
-673 QAIARADKA
+673 AIADADKA

>member
-1 MSGNLINNQ
+1 MSGNLIDNQ
-10 INQYQQS
+10 INNKYQQG
-17 NIQPNIAHQAN
+17 NIQANTGYQAN
-28 PQAQIVQG
+28 PQAQYVRG
-36 GQAVDTTPQTD
+36 GQSVDTTPQTD
-47 TFNKPEEKKGPSTPL
+47 TFNKPEEKKGPSMPL

-100 KIAPKIGKNKAYTS
+100 KIAPKIGKSKTYTS
-114 LMAHFGSFKSSI
+114 LMAHIGSFKSSV
-126 KNYINSKPILYA
+126 KNYINSKPMLYA

-152 GFMKTQTAEDLD
+152 GFMKTQIAEDVD
-164 EATRT
+164 EAV
-169 IKTYLDELPR
+169 KTLNGYIDELPKT
-179 SLKEAEATKDEIK
+179 LKEAGATKDEIK

-229 TLGKDEQKIAE
+229 TLGNDKELIKK
-240 TLKEMK
+240 TLQEMK
-246 IKHLGLNPDNYEKVL
+246 IKHLGLEPDTYKNVFANPEKNL
-261 ENSSKNINII
+261 KII
-271 REACRRGGKTAK
+271 REACKRGGKNAK
-283 AFYGRGITIPFTQ
+283 AFFGRYSWIPGLGF
-296 ITLYPPKI
+296 
-304 LTMFTKR
+304 FTKR

-340 KLFMRGLTFNGG
+340 KLFMRGLTFGG
-352 KIGSIMVAFG
+352 GRIGSIMVAFG
-362 LGTAICNAIK
+362 LGTAICNAFK

-447 LDAVNKLK
+447 LEAVNKLR
-455 EVKAPQG
+455 EVKVPQG

-487 ATENLKGGAKMSA
+487 ATKTLKGGAKMSA

-514 NAVGYPLRFALYA
+514 NAIGYPLRFALYA
-527 MVFSPIVDKVI
+527 LVFSPIVDKVI

-563 DEQQTTTQPQSNP
+563 NEQQTTTQPQSNP
-576 EMPLNPASPSSKPN
+576 EMPQSPINPSSKPN

-605 IYSLP
+605 IYKLP
-610 DENLIKQAIL
+610 DENLIKQAAL
-620 GKQVMRAPQYVPD
+620 GQQVMHGPQYIPD

-646 TVDRNYIPTEAP
+646 TVDRSYIPQETA
-658 APIINTNE
+658 APIVTNHD
-666 ADKNIVA
+666 ADKDIVNR
-673 QAIARADKA
+673 AIADADKA

-687 DTLNGIY
+687 NTLNGIY

>member
-1 MSGNLINNQ
+1 MSGNLIDNQ
-10 INQYQQS
+10 INNKYQQG
-17 NIQPNIAHQAN
+17 NIQANTGYQAN
-28 PQAQIVQG
+28 PQAQYVRG
-36 GQAVDTTPQTD
+36 GQSVDTTPQTD
-47 TFNKPEEKKGPSTPL
+47 TFNKPEEKKGPSMPL

-73 TTDMYNKL
+73 TTDFYNKL

-100 KIAPKIGKNKAYTS
+100 KIAPKIGKSKTYTS
-114 LMAHFGSFKSSI
+114 LMAHLGSFKSSV
-126 KNYINSKPILYA
+126 KNYINSKPMLYA

-152 GFMKTQTAEDLD
+152 GFMKTQIAEDVD
-164 EATRT
+164 EAVRT
-169 IKTYLDELPR
+169 LNGYIDELPKT
-179 SLKEAEATKDEIK
+179 LKEAGATKDEIK

-229 TLGKDEQKIAE
+229 TLGNDKELIKK
-240 TLKEMK
+240 TLQEMK
-246 IKHLGLNPDNYEKVL
+246 VKHLGLEPDTYKDVLANP
-261 ENSSKNINII
+261 SKNLKII
-271 REACRRGGKTAK
+271 REACKRGGKNAK
-283 AFYGRGITIPFTQ
+283 AFFGRYSWIPG
-296 ITLYPPKI
+296 LG
-304 LTMFTKR
+304 LFTKR

-322 STEFNHTTKLG
+322 STEFKHTTKLG

-340 KLFMRGLTFNGG
+340 KLFMRGLTFGGG

-362 LGTAICNAIK
+362 LGTAICNAFK

-410 NTGLSKMQVSRY
+410 NTGLSKMQVGRY
-422 RVALKNFNKQV
+422 RVALRNFNKQV

-447 LDAVNKLK
+447 LEAVNKLR
-455 EVKAPQG
+455 EVKVPQG

-487 ATENLKGGAKMSA
+487 ATKTLKGGAKMSA

-514 NAVGYPLRFALYA
+514 NAIGYPLRFALYA
-527 MVFSPIVDKVI
+527 LVFSPIVDKVI

-563 DEQQTTTQPQSNP
+563 NEQQTTTQPQSNP
-576 EMPLNPASPSSKPN
+576 EMPQSPINPNSKPN

-610 DENLIKQAIL
+610 DENLIKQAVL
-620 GKQVMRAPQYVPD
+620 GQQVMHGPQYIPD

-646 TVDRNYIPTEAP
+646 TVDRSYIPQETA
-658 APIINTNE
+658 APIVTNHD
-666 ADKNIVA
+666 ADRDIVNR
-673 QAIARADKA
+673 AIADADKA

-687 DTLNGIY
+687 NTLNGIY

>member
-1 MSGNLINNQ
+1 MSGNLIDNQ
-10 INQYQQS
+10 INNKYQQG
-17 NIQPNIAHQAN
+17 NIQANTGYQAN
-28 PQAQIVQG
+28 PQTQYVRG
-36 GQAVDTTPQTD
+36 GQSVDTTPQTD
-47 TFNKPEEKKGPSTPL
+47 TFNKPEEKKGPSMPL

-100 KIAPKIGKNKAYTS
+100 KIAPKIGKSKTYTS
-114 LMAHFGSFKSSI
+114 LMAHLGSFKSSV
-126 KNYINSKPILYA
+126 KNYINSKPMLYA

-152 GFMKTQTAEDLD
+152 GFMKTQIAEDVD
-164 EATRT
+164 EAVRT
-169 IKTYLDELPR
+169 LNGYIDELPKT
-179 SLKEAEATKDEIK
+179 LKEAGATKDEIK

-229 TLGKDEQKIAE
+229 TLGNDKELIKK
-240 TLKEMK
+240 TLQEMK
-246 IKHLGLNPDNYEKVL
+246 VKHLGLEPDTYKDVLANPG
-261 ENSSKNINII
+261 KNLKII
-271 REACRRGGKTAK
+271 REACKRGGKNAK
-283 AFYGRGITIPFTQ
+283 AFFGRYSWIPGLGF
-296 ITLYPPKI
+296 
-304 LTMFTKR
+304 FTKR

-322 STEFNHTTKLG
+322 STEFKHTTKLG

-340 KLFMRGLTFNGG
+340 KLFMRGLTFGGG

-362 LGTAICNAIK
+362 LGTAICNAFK

-402 MHGVNGLA
+402 MHGINGLA
-410 NTGLSKMQVSRY
+410 NTGLSKMQVGRY
-422 RVALKNFNKQV
+422 RVALRNFNKQV

-455 EVKAPQG
+455 EVKVPQG

-487 ATENLKGGAKMSA
+487 ATKTLKGGAKMSA

-514 NAVGYPLRFALYA
+514 NAIGYPLRFALYA
-527 MVFSPIVDKVI
+527 LVFSPIVDKVI

-563 DEQQTTTQPQSNP
+563 NEQQTTTQPQSNP
-576 EMPLNPASPSSKPN
+576 EMPQSPINPSSKPN

-610 DENLIKQAIL
+610 DENLIKQAVL
-620 GKQVMRAPQYVPD
+620 GQQVMHGPQYIPD

-646 TVDRNYIPTEAP
+646 TVDRSYIPQETAAP
-658 APIINTNE
+658 VVTNHD
-666 ADKNIVA
+666 ADKDIVNR
-673 QAIARADKA
+673 AIADADKA

-687 DTLNGIY
+687 NTLNGIY

>member
-1 MSGNLINNQ
+1 MSGNLIDNQ
-10 INQYQQS
+10 INNKYQQG
-17 NIQPNIAHQAN
+17 NIQANTGYQAN
-28 PQAQIVQG
+28 PQAQYVRG
-36 GQAVDTTPQTD
+36 GQSVDTTPQTD
-47 TFNKPEEKKGPSTPL
+47 TFNKPEEKKGPSMPL
-62 VMFLTWLGLNK
+62 VMLLTWLGLNK

-100 KIAPKIGKNKAYTS
+100 KIAPKIGKSKTYTS
-114 LMAHFGSFKSSI
+114 LMAHLGSFKSSV
-126 KNYINSKPILYA
+126 KNYINSKPMLYA

-152 GFMKTQTAEDLD
+152 GFMKTQIAEDVD
-164 EATRT
+164 EAV
-169 IKTYLDELPR
+169 KTLNGYIDELPKT
-179 SLKEAEATKDEIK
+179 LKEAGATKDEIK

-229 TLGKDEQKIAE
+229 TLGNDKELIKK
-240 TLKEMK
+240 TLQEMK
-246 IKHLGLNPDNYEKVL
+246 IKHLGLEPDTYKNVFANP
-261 ENSSKNINII
+261 SKNLKII
-271 REACRRGGKTAK
+271 REACKRGGKNAK
-283 AFYGRGITIPFTQ
+283 AFFGRYSWIPG
-296 ITLYPPKI
+296 LG
-304 LTMFTKR
+304 LFTKR

-322 STEFNHTTKLG
+322 STEFKHTTKLG

-340 KLFMRGLTFNGG
+340 KLFMRGLTFGGG

-362 LGTAICNAIK
+362 LGTAICNAFK

-410 NTGLSKMQVSRY
+410 NTGLSKMQVGRY
-422 RVALKNFNKQV
+422 RVALRNFNKQV

-447 LDAVNKLK
+447 LEAVNKLR
-455 EVKAPQG
+455 EVKVPQG

-487 ATENLKGGAKMSA
+487 ATKTLKGGAKISA

-508 LPLIGK
+508 LPLISK
-514 NAVGYPLRFALYA
+514 NAIGYPLRFALYA
-527 MVFSPIVDKVI
+527 LVFSPIVDKVI

-563 DEQQTTTQPQSNP
+563 NEQQTTTQPQSNP
-576 EMPLNPASPSSKPN
+576 EMPQSPINPNSKPN

-610 DENLIKQAIL
+610 DENLIKQAVL
-620 GKQVMRAPQYVPD
+620 GQQVMHGPQYIPD

-646 TVDRNYIPTEAP
+646 TVDRSYIPQETA
-658 APIINTNE
+658 APIVTNHD
-666 ADKNIVA
+666 ADKDIVNR
-673 QAIARADKA
+673 AIADADKA

-687 DTLNGIY
+687 NTLNGIY

>member
-1 MSGNLINNQ
+1 MSGNLIDNQ
-10 INQYQQS
+10 INNKYQQG
-17 NIQPNIAHQAN
+17 NIQANTGYQAN
-28 PQAQIVQG
+28 PQTQYVRGSQS
-36 GQAVDTTPQTD
+36 VDTTPQTD
-47 TFNKPEEKKGPSTPL
+47 TFNKPEEKKGPSMPL

-100 KIAPKIGKNKAYTS
+100 KIAPKIGKSKTYTS
-114 LMAHFGSFKSSI
+114 LMAHIGSFKSSV
-126 KNYINSKPILYA
+126 KNYINSKPMLYA

-152 GFMKTQTAEDLD
+152 GFMKTQIAEDVD
-164 EATRT
+164 EAVRT
-169 IKTYLDELPR
+169 LNGYIDELPKT
-179 SLKEAEATKDEIK
+179 LKEAGATKDEIK

-229 TLGKDEQKIAE
+229 TLGNDKELIKK
-240 TLKEMK
+240 TLQEMK
-246 IKHLGLNPDNYEKVL
+246 IKHLGLEPDTYKNVFANPEKNL
-261 ENSSKNINII
+261 KII
-271 REACRRGGKTAK
+271 REACKRGGKNAK
-283 AFYGRGITIPFTQ
+283 AFFGRYSWIPGLGF
-296 ITLYPPKI
+296 
-304 LTMFTKR
+304 FTKR

-340 KLFMRGLTFNGG
+340 KLFMRGLTFGG
-352 KIGSIMVAFG
+352 GRIGSIMVAFG
-362 LGTAICNAIK
+362 LGTAICNAFK

-402 MHGVNGLA
+402 MHGINGLA
-410 NTGLSKMQVSRY
+410 NTGLSKMQVGRY
-422 RVALKNFNKQV
+422 RVALRNFNKQV

-447 LDAVNKLK
+447 LEAVNKLR
-455 EVKAPQG
+455 EVKVPQG

-487 ATENLKGGAKMSA
+487 ATKTLKGGAKMSA

-514 NAVGYPLRFALYA
+514 NAIGYPLRFALYA
-527 MVFSPIVDKVI
+527 LVFSPIVDKVI

-563 DEQQTTTQPQSNP
+563 NEQQTTTQPQGNP
-576 EMPLNPASPSSKPN
+576 EMPQSPINPSSKPN

-610 DENLIKQAIL
+610 DENLIKQAAL
-620 GKQVMRAPQYVPD
+620 GQQVMHGPQYIPD

-646 TVDRNYIPTEAP
+646 TVDRSYIPQETA
-658 APIINTNE
+658 APIVTNHD
-666 ADKNIVA
+666 ADKDIVNR
-673 QAIARADKA
+673 AIADADKA

-687 DTLNGIY
+687 NTLNGIY

>member
-1 MSGNLINNQ
+1 MSGNLIDNQ
-10 INQYQQS
+10 INNKYQQG
-17 NIQPNIAHQAN
+17 NIQANTGYQAN
-28 PQAQIVQG
+28 PQAQYVRG
-36 GQAVDTTPQTD
+36 GQSVDTTPQTD
-47 TFNKPEEKKGPSTPL
+47 TFNKPEEKKGPSMPL

-100 KIAPKIGKNKAYTS
+100 KIAPKIGKSKTYTS
-114 LMAHFGSFKSSI
+114 LMAHLGSFKSSV
-126 KNYINSKPILYA
+126 KNYINSKPMLYA

-152 GFMKTQTAEDLD
+152 GFMKTQIAEDVD
-164 EATRT
+164 EAVRT
-169 IKTYLDELPR
+169 LNGYIDELPKT
-179 SLKEAEATKDEIK
+179 LKEAGATKDEIK

-229 TLGKDEQKIAE
+229 TLGNDKELIKK
-240 TLKEMK
+240 TLQEMK
-246 IKHLGLNPDNYEKVL
+246 VKHLGLEPDTYKDVLANP
-261 ENSSKNINII
+261 SKNLKII
-271 REACRRGGKTAK
+271 REACKRGGKNAK
-283 AFYGRGITIPFTQ
+283 AFFGRYSWIPGLGF
-296 ITLYPPKI
+296 
-304 LTMFTKR
+304 FTKR

-322 STEFNHTTKLG
+322 STEFKHTTKLG

-340 KLFMRGLTFNGG
+340 KLFMRGLTFGG
-352 KIGSIMVAFG
+352 GRIGSIMVAFG
-362 LGTAICNAIK
+362 LGTAICNAFK

-402 MHGVNGLA
+402 MHGINGLA
-410 NTGLSKMQVSRY
+410 NTGLSKMQVGRY
-422 RVALKNFNKQV
+422 RVALRNFNKQV

-447 LDAVNKLK
+447 LDAVNKLR
-455 EVKAPQG
+455 EVKVPQG

-487 ATENLKGGAKMSA
+487 ATKTLKGGAKMSA

-514 NAVGYPLRFALYA
+514 NAIGYPLRFALYA
-527 MVFSPIVDKVI
+527 LVFSPIVDKVI

-563 DEQQTTTQPQSNP
+563 NEQQTTTQPQSNP
-576 EMPLNPASPSSKPN
+576 EMPQSPINPSSKPN

-610 DENLIKQAIL
+610 DENLIKQAVL
-620 GKQVMRAPQYVPD
+620 GQQVMHGPQYIPD

-646 TVDRNYIPTEAP
+646 TVDRSYIPQETA
-658 APIINTNE
+658 APIVTNHD
-666 ADKNIVA
+666 ADRDIVNR
-673 QAIARADKA
+673 AIADADKA

-687 DTLNGIY
+687 NTLNGIY

>member
-1 MSGNLINNQ
+1 MSGNLIDNQ
-10 INQYQQS
+10 INNKYQQG
-17 NIQPNIAHQAN
+17 NIQANTGYQAN
-28 PQAQIVQG
+28 PQAQYVRG
-36 GQAVDTTPQTD
+36 GQSVDTTPQTD
-47 TFNKPEEKKGPSTPL
+47 TFNKPEEKKGPSMPL

-73 TTDMYNKL
+73 TTDFYNKL

-100 KIAPKIGKNKAYTS
+100 KIAPKIGKSKTYTS
-114 LMAHFGSFKSSI
+114 LMAHLGSFKSSV
-126 KNYINSKPILYA
+126 KNYINSKPMLYA

-152 GFMKTQTAEDLD
+152 GFMKTQIAEDVD
-164 EATRT
+164 EAV
-169 IKTYLDELPR
+169 KTLNGYIDELPKT
-179 SLKEAEATKDEIK
+179 LKEAGATKDEIK

-229 TLGKDEQKIAE
+229 TLGNDKELIKK
-240 TLKEMK
+240 TLQEMK
-246 IKHLGLNPDNYEKVL
+246 VKHLGLEPDTYKDVLANP
-261 ENSSKNINII
+261 SKNLKII
-271 REACRRGGKTAK
+271 REACKRGGKNAK
-283 AFYGRGITIPFTQ
+283 AFFGRYSWIPG
-296 ITLYPPKI
+296 LG
-304 LTMFTKR
+304 LFTKR

-322 STEFNHTTKLG
+322 STEFKHTTKLG

-340 KLFMRGLTFNGG
+340 KLFMRGLTFGGG

-362 LGTAICNAIK
+362 LGTAICNAFK

-410 NTGLSKMQVSRY
+410 NTGLSKMQVGRY
-422 RVALKNFNKQV
+422 RVALRNFNKQV

-447 LDAVNKLK
+447 LEAVNKLR
-455 EVKAPQG
+455 EVKVPQG

-487 ATENLKGGAKMSA
+487 ATKTLKGGAKMSA

-527 MVFSPIVDKVI
+527 LVFSPIVDKVI

-563 DEQQTTTQPQSNP
+563 NEQQTTTQPQGNP
-576 EMPLNPASPSSKPN
+576 EMPQSPINPNSKPN

-610 DENLIKQAIL
+610 DENLIKQAAL
-620 GKQVMRAPQYVPD
+620 GQQVMHGPQYIPD

-646 TVDRNYIPTEAP
+646 TVDRSYIPQETA
-658 APIINTNE
+658 APIVTNHD
-666 ADKNIVA
+666 ADRDIVNR
-673 QAIARADKA
+673 AIADADKA

-687 DTLNGIY
+687 NTLNGIY

>member
-1 MSGNLINNQ
+1 MSGNLIDNQ
-10 INQYQQS
+10 INNKYQQG
-17 NIQPNIAHQAN
+17 NIQANTGYQAN
-28 PQAQIVQG
+28 PQAQYVRG
-36 GQAVDTTPQTD
+36 GQSVDTTPQTD
-47 TFNKPEEKKGPSTPL
+47 TFNKPEEKKGPSMPL

-73 TTDMYNKL
+73 TTDFYNKL

-100 KIAPKIGKNKAYTS
+100 KIAPKIGKSKTYTS
-114 LMAHFGSFKSSI
+114 LMAHLGSFKSSV
-126 KNYINSKPILYA
+126 KNYINSKPMLYA

-152 GFMKTQTAEDLD
+152 GFMKTQIAEDVD
-164 EATRT
+164 EAV
-169 IKTYLDELPR
+169 KTLNGYIDELPKT
-179 SLKEAEATKDEIK
+179 LKEAGATKDEIK

-229 TLGKDEQKIAE
+229 TLGNDKELIKK
-240 TLKEMK
+240 TLQEMK
-246 IKHLGLNPDNYEKVL
+246 VKHLGLEPDTYKDVLANP
-261 ENSSKNINII
+261 SKNLKII
-271 REACRRGGKTAK
+271 REACKRGGKNAK
-283 AFYGRGITIPFTQ
+283 AFFGRYSWIPG
-296 ITLYPPKI
+296 LG
-304 LTMFTKR
+304 LFTKR

-322 STEFNHTTKLG
+322 STEFKHTTKLG

-340 KLFMRGLTFNGG
+340 KLFMRGLTFGGG

-362 LGTAICNAIK
+362 LGTAICNAFK

-447 LDAVNKLK
+447 LEAVNKLR
-455 EVKAPQG
+455 EVKVPQG

-487 ATENLKGGAKMSA
+487 ATKTLKGGAKMSA

-527 MVFSPIVDKVI
+527 LVFSPIVDKVI

-563 DEQQTTTQPQSNP
+563 NEQQTTTQPQGNP
-576 EMPLNPASPSSKPN
+576 EMPQSPINPSSKPN

-610 DENLIKQAIL
+610 DENLIKQAVL
-620 GKQVMRAPQYVPD
+620 GQQVMHGPQYIPD

-646 TVDRNYIPTEAP
+646 TVDRSYIPQETA
-658 APIINTNE
+658 APIVTNHD
-666 ADKNIVA
+666 ADRDIVNR
-673 QAIARADKA
+673 AIADADKA

-687 DTLNGIY
+687 STLNGIY

>member
-1 MSGNLINNQ
+1 MSGNLIDNQ
-10 INQYQQS
+10 INNKYQQG
-17 NIQPNIAHQAN
+17 NIQANTGYQAN
-28 PQAQIVQG
+28 PQAQYVRG
-36 GQAVDTTPQTD
+36 GQSVDTTPQTD
-47 TFNKPEEKKGPSTPL
+47 TFNKPEEKKGPSMPL
-62 VMFLTWLGLNK
+62 VMLLTWLGLNK

-100 KIAPKIGKNKAYTS
+100 KIAPKIGKSKTYTS
-114 LMAHFGSFKSSI
+114 LMAHLGSFKSSV
-126 KNYINSKPILYA
+126 KNYINSKPMLYA

-152 GFMKTQTAEDLD
+152 GFMKTQIAEDVD
-164 EATRT
+164 EAV
-169 IKTYLDELPR
+169 KTLNGYIDELPKT
-179 SLKEAEATKDEIK
+179 LKEAGATKDEIK

-229 TLGKDEQKIAE
+229 TLGNDKELIKK
-240 TLKEMK
+240 TLQEMK
-246 IKHLGLNPDNYEKVL
+246 IKHLGLEPDTYKNVFANPEKNL
-261 ENSSKNINII
+261 KII
-271 REACRRGGKTAK
+271 REACKRGGKNAK
-283 AFYGRGITIPFTQ
+283 AFFGRYSWIPGLGF
-296 ITLYPPKI
+296 
-304 LTMFTKR
+304 FTKR

-340 KLFMRGLTFNGG
+340 KLFMRGLTFGG
-352 KIGSIMVAFG
+352 GRIGSIMVAFG
-362 LGTAICNAIK
+362 LGTAICNAFK

-402 MHGVNGLA
+402 MHGINGLA
-410 NTGLSKMQVSRY
+410 NTGLSKMQVGRY
-422 RVALKNFNKQV
+422 RVALRNFNKQV

-447 LDAVNKLK
+447 LEAVNKLR
-455 EVKAPQG
+455 EVKVPQG

-487 ATENLKGGAKMSA
+487 ATKTLKGGAKMSA

-527 MVFSPIVDKVI
+527 LVFSPIVDKVI

-563 DEQQTTTQPQSNP
+563 NEQQTTTQPQGNP
-576 EMPLNPASPSSKPN
+576 EMPQSPINPNSKPN

-605 IYSLP
+605 IHSLP
-610 DENLIKQAIL
+610 DENLIKQAVL
-620 GKQVMRAPQYVPD
+620 GQQVMHGPQYIPD

-646 TVDRNYIPTEAP
+646 TVDRNYIPQETAAP
-658 APIINTNE
+658 VVTNHD
-666 ADKNIVA
+666 ADKDIVNR
-673 QAIARADKA
+673 AIADADKA

>member
-1 MSGNLINNQ
+1 MSGNLIDNQ
-10 INQYQQS
+10 INNKYQQG
-17 NIQPNIAHQAN
+17 NIQANTGYQAN
-28 PQAQIVQG
+28 PQTQYVRGSQS
-36 GQAVDTTPQTD
+36 VDTTPQTD
-47 TFNKPEEKKGPSTPL
+47 TFNKPEEKKGPSMPL

-100 KIAPKIGKNKAYTS
+100 KIAPKIGKSKAYTS
-114 LMAHFGSFKSSI
+114 LMAHIGSFKSSV
-126 KNYINSKPILYA
+126 KNYINSKPMLYA

-152 GFMKTQTAEDLD
+152 GFMKTQIAEDVD
-164 EATRT
+164 EAVRT
-169 IKTYLDELPR
+169 LNGYIDELPKT
-179 SLKEAEATKDEIK
+179 LKEAGATKDEIK

-229 TLGKDEQKIAE
+229 TLGNDKELIKK
-240 TLKEMK
+240 TLQEMK
-246 IKHLGLNPDNYEKVL
+246 IKHLGLEPDTYKNVFANPEKNL
-261 ENSSKNINII
+261 KII
-271 REACRRGGKTAK
+271 REACKRGGKNAK
-283 AFYGRGITIPFTQ
+283 AFFGRYSWIPGLGF
-296 ITLYPPKI
+296 
-304 LTMFTKR
+304 FTKR

-322 STEFNHTTKLG
+322 STEFKHTTKLG

-340 KLFMRGLTFNGG
+340 KLFMRGLTFGG
-352 KIGSIMVAFG
+352 GRIGSIAVAFG
-362 LGTAICNAIK
+362 LGTAICNAFK

-402 MHGVNGLA
+402 MHGINGLA
-410 NTGLSKMQVSRY
+410 NTGLSKMQVGRY
-422 RVALKNFNKQV
+422 RVALRNFNKQV

-447 LDAVNKLK
+447 LEAVNKLR
-455 EVKAPQG
+455 EVKVPQG

-487 ATENLKGGAKMSA
+487 ATKTLKGGAKMSA

-514 NAVGYPLRFALYA
+514 NAIGYPLRFALYA
-527 MVFSPIVDKVI
+527 LVFSPIVDKVI

-563 DEQQTTTQPQSNP
+563 NEQQTTTQPQSNP
-576 EMPLNPASPSSKPN
+576 EMPQSPINPNSKPN

-610 DENLIKQAIL
+610 DENLIKQAVL
-620 GKQVMRAPQYVPD
+620 GQQVMHGPQYIPD

-646 TVDRNYIPTEAP
+646 TVDRSYIPQETA
-658 APIINTNE
+658 APIVTNHD
-666 ADKNIVA
+666 ADKDIVNR
-673 QAIARADKA
+673 AIADADKA

-687 DTLNGIY
+687 NTLNGIY

>member
-1 MSGNLINNQ
+1 MSGNLIDNQ
-10 INQYQQS
+10 INNKYQQG
-17 NIQPNIAHQAN
+17 NIQANTGYQAK
-28 PQAQIVQG
+28 PQAQYVRG
-36 GQAVDTTPQTD
+36 GQSVDTTPQTD
-47 TFNKPEEKKGPSTPL
+47 TFNKPEEKKGPSMPL

-100 KIAPKIGKNKAYTS
+100 KIAPKIGKSKTYTS
-114 LMAHFGSFKSSI
+114 LMAHIGSFKSSV
-126 KNYINSKPILYA
+126 KNYINSKPMLYA

-152 GFMKTQTAEDLD
+152 GFMKTQIAEDVD
-164 EATRT
+164 EAV
-169 IKTYLDELPR
+169 KTLNGYIDELPKT
-179 SLKEAEATKDEIK
+179 LKEAGATKDEIK

-229 TLGKDEQKIAE
+229 TLGNDKELIKK
-240 TLKEMK
+240 TLQEMK
-246 IKHLGLNPDNYEKVL
+246 IKHLGLEPDTYKNVFENPEKNL
-261 ENSSKNINII
+261 KII
-271 REACRRGGKTAK
+271 REACKRGGKNAK
-283 AFYGRGITIPFTQ
+283 AFFGRYSWIPGLGF
-296 ITLYPPKI
+296 
-304 LTMFTKR
+304 FTKR

-340 KLFMRGLTFNGG
+340 KLFMRGLTFGG
-352 KIGSIMVAFG
+352 GRIGSIMVALG
-362 LGTAICNAIK
+362 LGTAICNAFK

-410 NTGLSKMQVSRY
+410 NTGLSKMQVGRY
-422 RVALKNFNKQV
+422 RVALRNFNKQV

-447 LDAVNKLK
+447 LEAVNKLR
-455 EVKAPQG
+455 EVKVPQG

-487 ATENLKGGAKMSA
+487 ATKTLKGGAKMSA

-527 MVFSPIVDKVI
+527 LVFSPIVDKVI

-563 DEQQTTTQPQSNP
+563 NEQQTTTQPQGNP
-576 EMPLNPASPSSKPN
+576 EMPQSPINPNSKPN

-605 IYSLP
+605 IHSLP
-610 DENLIKQAIL
+610 DENLIKQAVL
-620 GKQVMRAPQYVPD
+620 GQQVMHGPQYIPD

-646 TVDRNYIPTEAP
+646 TVDRSYIPQETA
-658 APIINTNE
+658 APIVTNHD
-666 ADKNIVA
+666 ADKDIVNR
-673 QAIARADKA
+673 AIADADKA

>member
-1 MSGNLINNQ
+1 MSGNLIDNQ
-10 INQYQQS
+10 INNKYQQG
-17 NIQPNIAHQAN
+17 NIQANTGYQAN
-28 PQAQIVQG
+28 PQAQYVRG
-36 GQAVDTTPQTD
+36 GQSVDTTPQTD
-47 TFNKPEEKKGPSTPL
+47 TFNKPEEKKGPSMPL

-100 KIAPKIGKNKAYTS
+100 KIAPKIGKSKTYTS
-114 LMAHFGSFKSSI
+114 LMAHIGSFKSSI
-126 KNYINSKPILYA
+126 KNYINSKPMLYA

-152 GFMKTQTAEDLD
+152 GFMKTQIAEDVD
-164 EATRT
+164 EAVRT
-169 IKTYLDELPR
+169 LNGYIDELPKT
-179 SLKEAEATKDEIK
+179 LKEAGATKDEIK

-229 TLGKDEQKIAE
+229 TLGNDKELIKK
-240 TLKEMK
+240 TLQEMK
-246 IKHLGLNPDNYEKVL
+246 VKHLGLEPDTYKDVLANP
-261 ENSSKNINII
+261 SKNLKII
-271 REACRRGGKTAK
+271 REACKRGGKNAK
-283 AFYGRGITIPFTQ
+283 AFFGRYSWIPGLGF
-296 ITLYPPKI
+296 
-304 LTMFTKR
+304 FTKR

-340 KLFMRGLTFNGG
+340 KLFMRGLTFGG
-352 KIGSIMVAFG
+352 GRIGSIMVAFG
-362 LGTAICNAIK
+362 LGTAICNAFK

-410 NTGLSKMQVSRY
+410 NTGLSKMQVGRY
-422 RVALKNFNKQV
+422 RVALRNFNKQV

-447 LDAVNKLK
+447 LDAVNKLR
-455 EVKAPQG
+455 EVKVPQG

-487 ATENLKGGAKMSA
+487 ATKTLKGGAKMSA

-527 MVFSPIVDKVI
+527 LVFSPIVDKVI

-563 DEQQTTTQPQSNP
+563 NEQQTTTQPQSNP
-576 EMPLNPASPSSKPN
+576 EMPQSPINPSSKPN

-610 DENLIKQAIL
+610 DENLIKQAVL
-620 GKQVMRAPQYVPD
+620 GQQVMHGPQYIPD

-646 TVDRNYIPTEAP
+646 TVDRSYIPQETA
-658 APIINTNE
+658 APIVTNHD
-666 ADKNIVA
+666 ADRDIVNR
-673 QAIARADKA
+673 AIADADKA

-687 DTLNGIY
+687 NTLNGIY

>member
-1 MSGNLINNQ
+1 MSGNLIDNQ
-10 INQYQQS
+10 INNKYQQG
-17 NIQPNIAHQAN
+17 NIQANTGYQAN
-28 PQAQIVQG
+28 PQAQYVRG
-36 GQAVDTTPQTD
+36 GQSVDTTPQTD
-47 TFNKPEEKKGPSTPL
+47 TFNKPEKKKGPSMPL

-100 KIAPKIGKNKAYTS
+100 KIAPKIGKSKTYTS
-114 LMAHFGSFKSSI
+114 LMAHIGSFKSSV
-126 KNYINSKPILYA
+126 KNYINSKPMLYA

-152 GFMKTQTAEDLD
+152 GFMKTQIAEDVD
-164 EATRT
+164 EAV
-169 IKTYLDELPR
+169 KTLNGYIDELPKT
-179 SLKEAEATKDEIK
+179 LKEAGATKDEIK

-229 TLGKDEQKIAE
+229 TLGNDKELIKK
-240 TLKEMK
+240 TLQEMK
-246 IKHLGLNPDNYEKVL
+246 IKHLGLEPDTYKNVFANPEKNL
-261 ENSSKNINII
+261 KII
-271 REACRRGGKTAK
+271 REACKRGGKNAK
-283 AFYGRGITIPFTQ
+283 AFFGRYSWIPGLGF
-296 ITLYPPKI
+296 
-304 LTMFTKR
+304 FTKR

-340 KLFMRGLTFNGG
+340 KLFMRGLTFGG
-352 KIGSIMVAFG
+352 GRIGSIMVAFG
-362 LGTAICNAIK
+362 LGTAICNAFK

-410 NTGLSKMQVSRY
+410 NTGLSKMQVGRY
-422 RVALKNFNKQV
+422 RVALRNFNKQV

-447 LDAVNKLK
+447 LEAVNKLR
-455 EVKAPQG
+455 EVKVPQG

-487 ATENLKGGAKMSA
+487 ATKTLKGGAKMSA

-527 MVFSPIVDKVI
+527 LVFSPIVDKVI

-563 DEQQTTTQPQSNP
+563 NEQQTTTQPQGNP
-576 EMPLNPASPSSKPN
+576 EMPQSPINPNSKPN

-605 IYSLP
+605 IHSLP
-610 DENLIKQAIL
+610 DENLIKQAVL
-620 GKQVMRAPQYVPD
+620 GQQVMHGPQYIPD

-646 TVDRNYIPTEAP
+646 TVDRSYIPQETAAP
-658 APIINTNE
+658 VVTNHD
-666 ADKNIVA
+666 ADKDIVNR
-673 QAIARADKA
+673 AIADADKA

>member
-1 MSGNLINNQ
+1 MSGNLIDNQ
-10 INQYQQS
+10 INNKYQQG
-17 NIQPNIAHQAN
+17 NIQANTGYQAN
-28 PQAQIVQG
+28 PQAQYVRG
-36 GQAVDTTPQTD
+36 GQSVDTTPQTD
-47 TFNKPEEKKGPSTPL
+47 TFNKPEEKKGPSMPL

-100 KIAPKIGKNKAYTS
+100 KIAPKIGKSKTYTS
-114 LMAHFGSFKSSI
+114 LMAHIGSFKSSV
-126 KNYINSKPILYA
+126 KNYINSKPMLYA

-152 GFMKTQTAEDLD
+152 GFMKTQIAEDVD
-164 EATRT
+164 EAV
-169 IKTYLDELPR
+169 KTLNGYIDELPKT
-179 SLKEAEATKDEIK
+179 LKEAGATKDEIK

-229 TLGKDEQKIAE
+229 TLGNDKELIKK
-240 TLKEMK
+240 TLQEMK
-246 IKHLGLNPDNYEKVL
+246 IKHLGLEPDTYKNVFANPEKNL
-261 ENSSKNINII
+261 KII
-271 REACRRGGKTAK
+271 REACKRGGKNAK
-283 AFYGRGITIPFTQ
+283 AFFGRYSWIPGLGF
-296 ITLYPPKI
+296 
-304 LTMFTKR
+304 FTKR

-340 KLFMRGLTFNGG
+340 KLFMRGLTFGG
-352 KIGSIMVAFG
+352 GRIGSIMVAFG
-362 LGTAICNAIK
+362 LGTAICNAFK

-410 NTGLSKMQVSRY
+410 NTGLSKMQVGRY
-422 RVALKNFNKQV
+422 RVALRNFNKQV

-447 LDAVNKLK
+447 LEAVNKLR
-455 EVKAPQG
+455 EVKVPQG

-487 ATENLKGGAKMSA
+487 ATKTLKGGAKMSA

-527 MVFSPIVDKVI
+527 LVFSPIVDKVI

-563 DEQQTTTQPQSNP
+563 NEQQTTTQPQGNP
-576 EMPLNPASPSSKPN
+576 EMPQSPINPNSKPN
-590 SPQPFQGNPNARPLD
+590 SPQPFHGNPNARPLD
-605 IYSLP
+605 IHSLP
-610 DENLIKQAIL
+610 DENLIKQAVL
-620 GKQVMRAPQYVPD
+620 GQQVMHGPQYIPD

-646 TVDRNYIPTEAP
+646 TVDRSYIPQETAAP
-658 APIINTNE
+658 VVTNHD
-666 ADKNIVA
+666 ADKDIVNR
-673 QAIARADKA
+673 AIADADKA

>member
-1 MSGNLINNQ
+1 MSGNLIDNQ
-10 INQYQQS
+10 INNKYQQG
-17 NIQPNIAHQAN
+17 NIQANTGYQAN
-28 PQAQIVQG
+28 PQAQYVRG
-36 GQAVDTTPQTD
+36 GQSVDTTPQTD
-47 TFNKPEEKKGPSTPL
+47 TFNKPEEKKGPSMPL
-62 VMFLTWLGLNK
+62 VMLLTWLGLNK

-100 KIAPKIGKNKAYTS
+100 KIAPKIGKSKTYTS
-114 LMAHFGSFKSSI
+114 LMAHLGSFKSSV
-126 KNYINSKPILYA
+126 KNYINSKPMLYA

-152 GFMKTQTAEDLD
+152 GFMKTQIAEDVD
-164 EATRT
+164 EAV
-169 IKTYLDELPR
+169 KTLNGYIDELPKT
-179 SLKEAEATKDEIK
+179 LKEAGATKDEIK

-229 TLGKDEQKIAE
+229 TLGNDKELIKK
-240 TLKEMK
+240 TLQEMK
-246 IKHLGLNPDNYEKVL
+246 VKHLGLEPDTYKDVLANP
-261 ENSSKNINII
+261 SKNLKII
-271 REACRRGGKTAK
+271 REACKRGGKNAK
-283 AFYGRGITIPFTQ
+283 AFFGRYSWIPG
-296 ITLYPPKI
+296 LG
-304 LTMFTKR
+304 LFTKR

-322 STEFNHTTKLG
+322 STEFKHTTKLG

-340 KLFMRGLTFNGG
+340 KLFMRGLTFGGG

-362 LGTAICNAIK
+362 LGTAICNAFK

-410 NTGLSKMQVSRY
+410 NTGLSKMQVGRY
-422 RVALKNFNKQV
+422 RVALRNFNKQV

-447 LDAVNKLK
+447 LDAVNKLR
-455 EVKAPQG
+455 EVKVPQG

-487 ATENLKGGAKMSA
+487 ATKTLKGGAKMSA

-527 MVFSPIVDKVI
+527 LVFSPIVDKVI

-563 DEQQTTTQPQSNP
+563 NEQQTTTQPQGNP
-576 EMPLNPASPSSKPN
+576 EMPQNPINPNSKPN

-605 IYSLP
+605 IHSLP
-610 DENLIKQAIL
+610 DENLIKQAVL
-620 GKQVMRAPQYVPD
+620 GQQVMHGPQYIPD

-646 TVDRNYIPTEAP
+646 TVDRSYIPQETAAP
-658 APIINTNE
+658 VVTNHD
-666 ADKNIVA
+666 ADKDIVNR
-673 QAIARADKA
+673 AIADADKA

>member
-1 MSGNLINNQ
+1 MSGNLIDNQ
-10 INQYQQS
+10 INNKYQQG
-17 NIQPNIAHQAN
+17 NIQANTGYQAN
-28 PQAQIVQG
+28 PQTQYVRG
-36 GQAVDTTPQTD
+36 GQSVDTTPQTD
-47 TFNKPEEKKGPSTPL
+47 TFNKPEEKKGPSMPL

-100 KIAPKIGKNKAYTS
+100 KIAPKIGKSKTYTS
-114 LMAHFGSFKSSI
+114 LMAHLGSFKSSV
-126 KNYINSKPILYA
+126 KNYINSKPMLYA

-152 GFMKTQTAEDLD
+152 GFMKTQIAEDVD
-164 EATRT
+164 EAVRT
-169 IKTYLDELPR
+169 LNGYIDELPKT
-179 SLKEAEATKDEIK
+179 LKEAGATKDEIK

-229 TLGKDEQKIAE
+229 TLGNDKELIKK
-240 TLKEMK
+240 TLQEMK
-246 IKHLGLNPDNYEKVL
+246 VKHLGLEPDTYKDVLANP
-261 ENSSKNINII
+261 SKNLKII
-271 REACRRGGKTAK
+271 REACKRGGKNAK
-283 AFYGRGITIPFTQ
+283 AFFGRYSWIPG
-296 ITLYPPKI
+296 LG
-304 LTMFTKR
+304 LFTKR

-322 STEFNHTTKLG
+322 STEFKHTTKLG

-340 KLFMRGLTFNGG
+340 KLFMRGLTFGG
-352 KIGSIMVAFG
+352 GRIGSIMVAFG
-362 LGTAICNAIK
+362 LGTAICNAFK

-410 NTGLSKMQVSRY
+410 NTGLSKMQVGRY
-422 RVALKNFNKQV
+422 RVALRNFNKQV

-455 EVKAPQG
+455 EVKVPQG

-487 ATENLKGGAKMSA
+487 ATKNLKGGAKMSA

-514 NAVGYPLRFALYA
+514 NAIGYPLRFALYA
-527 MVFSPIVDKVI
+527 LVFSPIVDKVI

-563 DEQQTTTQPQSNP
+563 NEQQTTTQPQSNP
-576 EMPLNPASPSSKPN
+576 EMPQSPINPSSKPN

-610 DENLIKQAIL
+610 DENLIKQAVL
-620 GKQVMRAPQYVPD
+620 GQQVMHGPQYIPD

-646 TVDRNYIPTEAP
+646 TVDRSYIPQETAAP
-658 APIINTNE
+658 VVTNHD
-666 ADKNIVA
+666 ADKDIVNR
-673 QAIARADKA
+673 AIADADKA

>member
-1 MSGNLINNQ
+1 MSGNLIDNQ
-10 INQYQQS
+10 INNKYQQG
-17 NIQPNIAHQAN
+17 NIQANTGYQAN
-28 PQAQIVQG
+28 PQTQYVRG
-36 GQAVDTTPQTD
+36 GQSVDTTPQTD
-47 TFNKPEEKKGPSTPL
+47 TFNKPEEKKGPSMPL

-100 KIAPKIGKNKAYTS
+100 KIAPKIGKSKTYTS
-114 LMAHFGSFKSSI
+114 LMAHIGSFKSSV
-126 KNYINSKPILYA
+126 KNYINSKPMLYA

-152 GFMKTQTAEDLD
+152 GFMKTQIAEDVD
-164 EATRT
+164 EAV
-169 IKTYLDELPR
+169 KTLNGYIDELPKT
-179 SLKEAEATKDEIK
+179 LKEAGATKDEIK

-229 TLGKDEQKIAE
+229 TLGNDKELIKK
-240 TLKEMK
+240 TLQEMK
-246 IKHLGLNPDNYEKVL
+246 IKHLGLEPDTYKNVFAKPEKNL
-261 ENSSKNINII
+261 KII
-271 REACRRGGKTAK
+271 REACKRGGKNAK
-283 AFYGRGITIPFTQ
+283 AFFGRYSWIPGLGF
-296 ITLYPPKI
+296 
-304 LTMFTKR
+304 FTKR

-340 KLFMRGLTFNGG
+340 KLFMRGLTFGG
-352 KIGSIMVAFG
+352 GRIGSIMVALG
-362 LGTAICNAIK
+362 LGTAICNAFK

-410 NTGLSKMQVSRY
+410 NTGLSKMQVGRY
-422 RVALKNFNKQV
+422 RVALRNFNKQV

-447 LDAVNKLK
+447 LEAVNKLR
-455 EVKAPQG
+455 EVKVPQG

-487 ATENLKGGAKMSA
+487 ATKTLKGGAKMSA

-527 MVFSPIVDKVI
+527 LVFSPIVDKVI

-563 DEQQTTTQPQSNP
+563 NEQQTTTQPQGNP
-576 EMPLNPASPSSKPN
+576 EMPQSPINPNSKPN

-605 IYSLP
+605 IHSLP
-610 DENLIKQAIL
+610 DENLIKQAVL
-620 GKQVMRAPQYVPD
+620 GQQVMHGPQYIPD

-646 TVDRNYIPTEAP
+646 TVDRSYIPQETAAP
-658 APIINTNE
+658 VVTNHD
-666 ADKNIVA
+666 ADKDIVNR
-673 QAIARADKA
+673 AIADADKA

>member
-1 MSGNLINNQ
+1 MSGNLIDNQ
-10 INQYQQS
+10 INNKYQQG
-17 NIQPNIAHQAN
+17 NIQANTGYQAN
-28 PQAQIVQG
+28 PQAQYVRG
-36 GQAVDTTPQTD
+36 GQSVDTTPQTD
-47 TFNKPEEKKGPSTPL
+47 TFNKPEEKKGPSMPL

-100 KIAPKIGKNKAYTS
+100 KIAPKIGKSKTYTS
-114 LMAHFGSFKSSI
+114 FMGHFGAFKTSV
-126 KNYINSKPILYA
+126 KNYINSKPMLYA
-138 MFNTATKPENEMVK
+138 MFNTATKPENAMVQ
-152 GFMKTQTAEDLD
+152 GFMKTQIAEDVD
-164 EATRT
+164 EAV
-169 IKTYLDELPR
+169 KTLNGYIDELPKT
-179 SLKEAEATKDEIK
+179 LKEAGATKDEIK

-229 TLGKDEQKIAE
+229 TLGNDKELIKK
-240 TLKEMK
+240 TLQEMK
-246 IKHLGLNPDNYEKVL
+246 IKHLGLEPDTYKNVFENPEKNL
-261 ENSSKNINII
+261 KII
-271 REACRRGGKTAK
+271 REACKRGGKNAK
-283 AFYGRGITIPFTQ
+283 AFFGRYSWIPGLGF
-296 ITLYPPKI
+296 
-304 LTMFTKR
+304 FTKR

-340 KLFMRGLTFNGG
+340 KLFMRGLTFGG
-352 KIGSIMVAFG
+352 GRIGSIAVALG
-362 LGTAICNAIK
+362 LGTAICNAFK

-402 MHGVNGLA
+402 MHGINGLA
-410 NTGLSKMQVSRY
+410 NTGLSKMQVGRY
-422 RVALKNFNKQV
+422 RVALRNFNKQV

-447 LDAVNKLK
+447 LEAVNKLK
-455 EVKAPQG
+455 EVKVPQG

-487 ATENLKGGAKMSA
+487 ATKTLKGGAKISA

-527 MVFSPIVDKVI
+527 LVFSPIVDKVI

-563 DEQQTTTQPQSNP
+563 NEQQTTTQPQGNP
-576 EMPLNPASPSSKPN
+576 EMPQSPINPNSKPN

-605 IYSLP
+605 IHSLP
-610 DENLIKQAIL
+610 DENLIKQAVL
-620 GKQVMRAPQYVPD
+620 GQQVMHGPQYIPD

-646 TVDRNYIPTEAP
+646 TVDRSYIPQETAAP
-658 APIINTNE
+658 VVTNHD
-666 ADKNIVA
+666 ADKDIVNR
-673 QAIARADKA
+673 AIADADKA

>member
-1 MSGNLINNQ
+1 MSGNLIDNQ
-10 INQYQQS
+10 INNKYQQG
-17 NIQPNIAHQAN
+17 NIQANTGYQAN
-28 PQAQIVQG
+28 PQAQYVRG
-36 GQAVDTTPQTD
+36 GQSVDTTPQTD
-47 TFNKPEEKKGPSTPL
+47 TFNKPEEKKGPSMPL

-100 KIAPKIGKNKAYTS
+100 KIAPKIGKSKTYTS
-114 LMAHFGSFKSSI
+114 LMAHIGSFKSSV
-126 KNYINSKPILYA
+126 KNYINSKPMLYA

-152 GFMKTQTAEDLD
+152 GFMKTQIAEDVD
-164 EATRT
+164 EAV
-169 IKTYLDELPR
+169 KTLNGYIDELPKT
-179 SLKEAEATKDEIK
+179 LKEAGATKDEIK

-229 TLGKDEQKIAE
+229 TLGNDKELIKK
-240 TLKEMK
+240 TLQEMK
-246 IKHLGLNPDNYEKVL
+246 IKHLGLEPDTYKNVFENPEKNL
-261 ENSSKNINII
+261 KII
-271 REACRRGGKTAK
+271 REACKRGGKNAK
-283 AFYGRGITIPFTQ
+283 AFFGRYSWIPGLGF
-296 ITLYPPKI
+296 
-304 LTMFTKR
+304 FTKR

-340 KLFMRGLTFNGG
+340 KLFMRGLTFGG
-352 KIGSIMVAFG
+352 GRIGSIMVAFG
-362 LGTAICNAIK
+362 LGTAICNAFK

-410 NTGLSKMQVSRY
+410 NTGLSKMQVGRY
-422 RVALKNFNKQV
+422 RVALRNFNKQV

-447 LDAVNKLK
+447 LEAVNKLR
-455 EVKAPQG
+455 EVKVPQG

-487 ATENLKGGAKMSA
+487 ATKTLKGGAKMSA

-527 MVFSPIVDKVI
+527 LVFSPIVDKVI

-563 DEQQTTTQPQSNP
+563 NEQQTTTQPQGNP
-576 EMPLNPASPSSKPN
+576 EMPQSPINPNSKPN

-605 IYSLP
+605 IHSLP
-610 DENLIKQAIL
+610 DENLIKQAVL
-620 GKQVMRAPQYVPD
+620 GQQVMHGPQYIPD

-646 TVDRNYIPTEAP
+646 TVDRSYIPQETAAP
-658 APIINTNE
+658 VVTNHD
-666 ADKNIVA
+666 ADKDIVNR
-673 QAIARADKA
+673 AIADADKA

>member
-1 MSGNLINNQ
+1 MSGNLIDNQ
-10 INQYQQS
+10 INNKYQQG
-17 NIQPNIAHQAN
+17 NIQANTGYQAN
-28 PQAQIVQG
+28 PQAQYVRG
-36 GQAVDTTPQTD
+36 GQSVDTTPQTD
-47 TFNKPEEKKGPSTPL
+47 TFNKPEEKKGPSMPL
-62 VMFLTWLGLNK
+62 VMLLTWLGLNK

-100 KIAPKIGKNKAYTS
+100 KIAPKIGKSKTYTS
-114 LMAHFGSFKSSI
+114 LMAHLGSFKSSV
-126 KNYINSKPILYA
+126 KNYINSKPMLYA

-152 GFMKTQTAEDLD
+152 GFMKTQIAEDVD
-164 EATRT
+164 EAV
-169 IKTYLDELPR
+169 KTLNGYIDELPKT
-179 SLKEAEATKDEIK
+179 LKEAGATKDEIK

-229 TLGKDEQKIAE
+229 TLGNDKELIKK
-240 TLKEMK
+240 TLQEMK
-246 IKHLGLNPDNYEKVL
+246 IKHLGLEPDTYKNVFANPEKNL
-261 ENSSKNINII
+261 KII
-271 REACRRGGKTAK
+271 REACKRGGKNAK
-283 AFYGRGITIPFTQ
+283 AFFGRYSWIPGLGF
-296 ITLYPPKI
+296 
-304 LTMFTKR
+304 FTKR

-340 KLFMRGLTFNGG
+340 KLFMRGLTFGG
-352 KIGSIMVAFG
+352 GRIGSIMVALG
-362 LGTAICNAIK
+362 LGTAICNAFK

-410 NTGLSKMQVSRY
+410 NTGLSKMQVGRY

-447 LDAVNKLK
+447 LEAVNKLK
-455 EVKAPQG
+455 EVKVPQG

-487 ATENLKGGAKMSA
+487 ATKTLKGGAKISA

-527 MVFSPIVDKVI
+527 LVFSPIVDKVI

-563 DEQQTTTQPQSNP
+563 NEQQTTTQPQGNP
-576 EMPLNPASPSSKPN
+576 EMPQSPINPNSKPN

-605 IYSLP
+605 IHSLP
-610 DENLIKQAIL
+610 DENLIKQAVL
-620 GKQVMRAPQYVPD
+620 GQQVMHGPQYIPD

-646 TVDRNYIPTEAP
+646 TVDRNYIPQETAAP
-658 APIINTNE
+658 VVTNHD
-666 ADKNIVA
+666 ADKDIVNR
-673 QAIARADKA
+673 AIADADKA

>member
-1 MSGNLINNQ
+1 MSGNLIDNQ
-10 INQYQQS
+10 INNKYQQG
-17 NIQPNIAHQAN
+17 NIQANTGYQAN
-28 PQAQIVQG
+28 PQAQYVRG
-36 GQAVDTTPQTD
+36 GQSVDTTPQTD
-47 TFNKPEEKKGPSTPL
+47 TFNKPEEKKGPSMPL
-62 VMFLTWLGLNK
+62 VMLLTWLGLNK

-100 KIAPKIGKNKAYTS
+100 KIAPKIGKSKTYTS
-114 LMAHFGSFKSSI
+114 LMAHLGSFKSSV
-126 KNYINSKPILYA
+126 KNYINSKPMLYA

-152 GFMKTQTAEDLD
+152 GFMKTQIAEDVD
-164 EATRT
+164 EAV
-169 IKTYLDELPR
+169 KTLNGYIDELPKT
-179 SLKEAEATKDEIK
+179 LKEAGATKDEIK

-229 TLGKDEQKIAE
+229 TLGNDKELIKK
-240 TLKEMK
+240 TLQEMK
-246 IKHLGLNPDNYEKVL
+246 IKHLGLEPDTYKNVFANPEKNL
-261 ENSSKNINII
+261 KII
-271 REACRRGGKTAK
+271 REACKRGGKNAK
-283 AFYGRGITIPFTQ
+283 AFFGRYSWIPGLGF
-296 ITLYPPKI
+296 
-304 LTMFTKR
+304 FTKR

-340 KLFMRGLTFNGG
+340 KLFMRGLTFGG
-352 KIGSIMVAFG
+352 GRIGSIMVAFG
-362 LGTAICNAIK
+362 LGTAICNAFK

-402 MHGVNGLA
+402 MHGINGLA
-410 NTGLSKMQVSRY
+410 NTGLSKMQVGRY
-422 RVALKNFNKQV
+422 RVALRNFNKQV

-455 EVKAPQG
+455 EVKVPQG

-487 ATENLKGGAKMSA
+487 APKTLKGGAKMSA

-514 NAVGYPLRFALYA
+514 NAIGYPLRFALYA
-527 MVFSPIVDKVI
+527 LVFSPIVDKVI

-563 DEQQTTTQPQSNP
+563 NEQQTTTQPQGNP
-576 EMPLNPASPSSKPN
+576 EMPQSPINPNSKPN

-605 IYSLP
+605 IYKLP
-610 DENLIKQAIL
+610 DENLIKQAAL
-620 GKQVMRAPQYVPD
+620 GQQVMHGPQYIPD

-646 TVDRNYIPTEAP
+646 TVDRSYIPQETA
-658 APIINTNE
+658 APIVTNHD
-666 ADKNIVA
+666 ADKDIVNR
-673 QAIARADKA
+673 AIADADKA

-687 DTLNGIY
+687 NTLNGIY

>member
-1 MSGNLINNQ
+1 MSGNLIDNQ
-10 INQYQQS
+10 INNKYQQG
-17 NIQPNIAHQAN
+17 NIQANTGYQAN
-28 PQAQIVQG
+28 PQAQYVRG
-36 GQAVDTTPQTD
+36 GQSVDTTPQTD
-47 TFNKPEEKKGPSTPL
+47 TFNKPEEKKGPSMPL
-62 VMFLTWLGLNK
+62 VMLLTWLGLNK

-100 KIAPKIGKNKAYTS
+100 KIAPKIGKSKTYTS
-114 LMAHFGSFKSSI
+114 LMAHLGSFKSSV
-126 KNYINSKPILYA
+126 KNYINSKPMLYA

-152 GFMKTQTAEDLD
+152 GFMKTQIAEDVD
-164 EATRT
+164 EAV
-169 IKTYLDELPR
+169 KTLNGYIDELPKT
-179 SLKEAEATKDEIK
+179 LKEAGATKDEIK

-229 TLGKDEQKIAE
+229 TLGNDKELIKK
-240 TLKEMK
+240 TLQEMK
-246 IKHLGLNPDNYEKVL
+246 IKHLGLEPDTYKNVFANPEKNL
-261 ENSSKNINII
+261 KII
-271 REACRRGGKTAK
+271 REACKRGGKNAK
-283 AFYGRGITIPFTQ
+283 AFFGRYSWIPGLGF
-296 ITLYPPKI
+296 
-304 LTMFTKR
+304 FTKR

-322 STEFNHTTKLG
+322 STEFKHTTKLG

-340 KLFMRGLTFNGG
+340 KLFMRGLTFGG
-352 KIGSIMVAFG
+352 GRIGSIMVAFG
-362 LGTAICNAIK
+362 LGTAICNAFK

-402 MHGVNGLA
+402 MHGINGLA
-410 NTGLSKMQVSRY
+410 NTGLSKMQVGRY
-422 RVALKNFNKQV
+422 RVALRNFNKQV

-447 LDAVNKLK
+447 LEAVNKLR
-455 EVKAPQG
+455 EVKVPQG

-487 ATENLKGGAKMSA
+487 ATKTLKGGAKMSA

-514 NAVGYPLRFALYA
+514 NAIGYPLRFALYA
-527 MVFSPIVDKVI
+527 LVFSPIVDKVI

-563 DEQQTTTQPQSNP
+563 NEQQTTTQPQGNP
-576 EMPLNPASPSSKPN
+576 EMPQSPINPSSKPN

-605 IYSLP
+605 IYKLP
-610 DENLIKQAIL
+610 DENLIKQAAL
-620 GKQVMRAPQYVPD
+620 GQQVMHGPQYIPD

-646 TVDRNYIPTEAP
+646 TVDRSYIPQETA
-658 APIINTNE
+658 APIVTNHD
-666 ADKNIVA
+666 ADKDIVNR
-673 QAIARADKA
+673 AIADADKA

-687 DTLNGIY
+687 NTLNGIY